1 MLDPTREYIF
11 GQQEEIA
18 VLDPNKEYNFGS
30 DPQELYRE
38 LPATFGESAI
48 SIGLEV
54 IPAILGGI
62 TLGPKG
68 AIGGSAA
75 GNYFSQKYRIARG
88 LQDEIGLGELGA
100 ATALGAVPV
109 GKFANVGTAGKTAIR
124 AGQGAGLATAELTAR
139 TMIDEDRAPTRDEI
153 ATTLLFGGVF
163 GGTLGA
169 AEAKW
174 MSDNIGTEVSEGMT
188 RTDAVKAIGK
198 DIKDANG
205 VDNAKVGS
213 PILEKIDTEGLSNI
227 KDPEEVADKLLLA
240 TEVKLLDEVDT
251 ALGNLANR
259 PPLEEGTKS
268 FTAPTM
274 ERGGLESFS
283 QSSFS
288 TPSGRQG
295 ILGGEPVMED
305 AVSQMANIQKTLDDE
320 IAQQNEIFKPIL
332 LQNEIGAQK
341 QTELGIQRL
350 GDTDEISRIKE
361 RLSIL
366 DHRPGKKKGSKKERA
381 RLNADLKRIYKR
393 NGMNLLDLEDDMRKA
408 QMSPT
413 QPAVGMRDRSMKQAD
428 PMTKYDEMA
437 EAKLGKGYEK
447 YFTGLLTTGTG
458 GAAAISMFTED
469 EENEMKKAGFDPL
482 LIGVLL
488 AAGFGPKAFRKFKK
502 TPTYKKTQAQ
512 VKADPVKTAPDSVKA
527 EKINEGTAD
536 NPFIP
541 PSRAKQAMR
550 YAKEFVSD
558 ALVPLSRKLK
568 NISPQINAIFRQH
581 EGTINKTTR
590 EYLDRT
596 APFITS
602 MTKRLKGNEK
612 KQREFKLHLLNG
624 DMGKIRIMLDD
635 LRVSDQ
641 VGKEFSDMQKAFSD
655 IRNYARQ
662 EGGIDVGYQE
672 GYFPR
677 LIRDYKSFRSAL
689 VGDDS
694 NAVTKALEEYAQKEG
709 LDSVESIPEGVAAE
723 ITSRT
728 LRGFPVQPGSSLPG
742 NLKERK
748 IGLITDE
755 RMIDGYADPADALK
769 NYVERTVQAV
779 ERRKFLYRNPNA
791 KGEETGFEGSRDKQ
805 GADLGMDMEVDES
818 LAGQVAQRL
827 LKDKTDLSAEDVEK
841 LKEIIQARFS
851 GKTVDPFIQGV
862 KNLNYIQVMGN
873 FGSAI
878 TQLGD
883 LAYSIYFNGFD
894 NTFKSLFNRKD
905 NFDFVKYFNLKDHNV
920 DAVTSTGGLSSA
932 LDKVFTITGLKK
944 LDQLAKNTTMNASW
958 KKYRAQAIKN
968 SQSLQDDLTPV
979 FGKEKAG
986 QMVKE
991 LRESNPASGELP
1003 KGVEEL
1009 IWYKFL
1015 DLNPATLG
1023 EMPKYYN
1030 QSGNA
1035 RIMYML
1041 KSFTVKQF
1049 DVFREAA
1056 QKDIDR
1062 ANEFMKQGNTKQA
1075 AKAAAEAISKIM
1087 GLGLVFGAANASTDV
1102 IKDTLYGRPIKRDE
1116 LFEDNLWRLIGINRY
1131 IVNKARREGPAKATL
1146 EMLLPPTAI
1155 FDRGWQDISA
1165 IAGGKEYKGAMLQ
1178 GTPLDMVYW
1187 KYIGGLDK
1195 INNSN

>member
-1 MLDPTREYIF
+1 MAIQTMSLGEALDNGYEIIGPDPIQRE
-11 GQQEEIA
+11 E
-18 VLDPNKEYNFGS
+18 
-30 DPQELYRE
+30 
-38 LPATFGESAI
+38 ATFGETAI

-54 IPAILGGI
+54 IPAILGS
-62 TLGPKG
+62 LGGVKG
-68 AIGGSAA
+68 AIGGSAL
-75 GNYFSQKYRIARG
+75 GNYLSQQYRIGRG
-88 LQDEIGLGELGA
+88 LQEDFGPGEFVA
-100 ATALGAVPV
+100 STALGGVALSAPV
-109 GKFANVGTAGKTAIR
+109 KAGMAGKTAIR

-174 MSDNIGTEVSEGMT
+174 MSNNLGTEVSEGMT
-188 RTDAVKAIGK
+188 RADTVKAIGK
-198 DIKDANG
+198 NIEESGGLA
-205 VDNAKVGS
+205 NAKVGN
-213 PILEKIDTEGLSNI
+213 PILEKMDIEGLKEIDDSREI
-227 KDPEEVADKLLLA
+227 AEKILQA
-240 TEVKLLDEVDT
+240 TENQILKEVDDNI
-251 ALGNLANR
+251 NLLSTQR
-259 PPLEEGTKS
+259 GEEATGVLASLQKQ
-268 FTAPTM
+268 FDDD
-274 ERGGLESFS
+274 L
-283 QSSFS
+283 
-288 TPSGRQG
+288 
-295 ILGGEPVMED
+295 
-305 AVSQMANIQKTLDDE
+305 IQQK
-320 IAQQNEIFKPIL
+320 QIFKP
-332 LQNEIGAQK
+332 LQKEIDIGFQRINDEKDLSFIK
-341 QTELGIQRL
+341 Q
-350 GDTDEISRIKE
+350 EISK
-361 RLSIL
+361 L
-366 DHRPGKKKGSKKERA
+366 DHKLGKGKGAKKQRA
-381 RLNADLKRIYKR
+381 RLNAERTRLLRR
-393 NGMNLLDLEDDMRKA
+393 NGMQGIDSLQDDMRRA

-413 QPAVGMRDRSMKQAD
+413 EPAVGMRDSPMKQAD

-447 YFTGLLTTGTG
+447 YFTGLLTTGAG
-458 GAAAISMFTED
+458 GAAAVSMFTED
-469 EENEMKKAGFDPL
+469 EENEMKKAGFHPL

-488 AAGFGPKAFRKFKK
+488 AAGFGPKSFRKFKK
-502 TPTYKKTQAQ
+502 TATYKKTQAQ
-512 VKADPVKTAPDSVKA
+512 VKADPVKTAPESVKA

-541 PSRAKQAMR
+541 PSRASQAMR

-602 MTKRLKGNEK
+602 MTKRLKGDKE
-612 KQREFKLHLLNG
+612 KQRQFKLHLLNG
-624 DMGKIRIMLDD
+624 DMAKIRIMLDD
-635 LRVSDQ
+635 LNVSEK
-641 VGKEFSDMQKAFSD
+641 VGDEFAEMQKAFKD

-677 LIRDYKSFRSAL
+677 LIKDYKSFRSAL
-689 VGDDS
+689 QGDDS
-694 NAVTKALEEYAQKEG
+694 NAVTKALQEYAQKEG
-709 LDSVESIPEGVAAE
+709 LDSIELIPEGVAAE

-728 LRGFPVQPGSSLPG
+728 LRGVPIQPGASLPG
-742 NLKERK
+742 NLKQRQ
-748 IGLITDE
+748 IGRITDD
-755 RMIDGYADPADALK
+755 RMVDAYSDPADALK

-779 ERRKFLYRNPNA
+779 ERRKFLYRNPNV
-791 KGEETGFEGSRDKQ
+791 KGQEVGFDGSKDRQ
-805 GADLGMDMEVDES
+805 GADLGMDMEVDDT

-827 LKDKTDLSAEDVEK
+827 LKDRNDLGSEDVEK

-851 GKTVDPFIQGV
+851 GKTVDPFVQGV

-894 NTFKSLFNRKD
+894 NTFKSLFNQKE
-905 NFDFVKYFNLKDHNV
+905 NFDFVKYFNLKDHNI
-920 DAVTSTGGLSSA
+920 DAATSAGGLSSA
-932 LDKVFTITGLKK
+932 LDKVFTVTGLKK

-958 KKYRAQAIKN
+958 RKYKAQAMKN
-968 SQSLQDDLTPV
+968 SQALQDDLTPV
-979 FGKEKAG
+979 FGKDRAG
-986 QMVKE
+986 RMVKE
-991 LRESNPASGELP
+991 LRESNPTSGELP
-1003 KGVEEL
+1003 KAVEEL

-1023 EMPKYYN
+1023 EMPKFYN

-1062 ANEFMKQGNTKQA
+1062 ANELMKKGNTRGA
-1075 AKAAAEAISKIM
+1075 AKAAAEAISKII
-1087 GLGLVFGAANASTDV
+1087 GLGLVFGAANASTDM

-1116 LFEDNLWRLIGINRY
+1116 LLEDNLWRLIGINRY

-1165 IAGGKEYKGAMLQ
+1165 IVGDKEYKGAMLQ
-1178 GTPLDMVYW
+1178 GTPLDMIYW
-1187 KYIGGLDK
+1187 KYLGGLDK
-1195 INNSN
+1195 IQNSD

>member
-1 MLDPTREYIF
+1 MSLAEAIENGYEIIGPDPIQRGE
-11 GQQEEIA
+11 
-18 VLDPNKEYNFGS
+18 
-30 DPQELYRE
+30 
-38 LPATFGESAI
+38 ATFGETAI

-54 IPAILGGI
+54 IPAILGSIG
-62 TLGPKG
+62 GVKG
-68 AIGGSAA
+68 AIGGSAL
-75 GNYFSQKYRIARG
+75 GNYLSQQYRIGRG
-88 LQDEIGLGELGA
+88 LQDEVGFGELGA

-109 GKFANVGTAGKTAIR
+109 GKFTGLGTAGNVAVR
-124 AGQGAGLATAELTAR
+124 GAQGAGLATAELTAR

-174 MSDNIGTEVSEGMT
+174 MSDNLGTEVSEGMT

-205 VDNAKVGS
+205 VNNAKVGS

-251 ALGNLANR
+251 ALGNLAKR

-268 FTAPTM
+268 FDTPTM
-274 ERGGLESFS
+274 ERGALESFS
-283 QSSFS
+283 KPSFS

-332 LQNEIGAQK
+332 RQNEIGAQK

-350 GDTDEISRIKE
+350 GDTDEIARIKE

-393 NGMNLLDLEDDMRKA
+393 NGMNLLDLQDDMRRA

-413 QPAVGMRDRSMKQAD
+413 EPAVGMRDRPMKQAD
-428 PMTKYDEMA
+428 PMTKEDRMA
-437 EAKLGKGYEK
+437 EEFLGKGYEK
-447 YFTGLLTTGTG
+447 YFSTAFTAGTG
-458 GAAAISMFTED
+458 AVGVASMFTED
-469 EENEMKKAGFDPL
+469 EENEMKQAGFHPL
-482 LIGVLL
+482 MFAVLA

-541 PSRAKQAMR
+541 PSRASQAMR
-550 YAKEFVSD
+550 YAKQFVSD
-558 ALVPLSRKLK
+558 ALVPLSRELK
-568 NISPQINAIFRQH
+568 KINLAAIFRDH
-581 EGTINKTTR
+581 ERKINITTR
-590 EYLDRT
+590 QYLDRT

-624 DMGKIRIMLDD
+624 DMAKIRIMLDD
-635 LRVSDQ
+635 LKVSDQ
-641 VGKEFSDMQKAFSD
+641 VGKEFTEMQKAFND

-677 LIRDYKSFRSAL
+677 LIKDYKSFRAAL
-689 VGDDS
+689 AGDDS

-709 LDSVESIPEGVAAE
+709 LDSIESIPEGVAAE

-728 LRGFPVQPGSSLPG
+728 LRGFPVQPGASLPG

-748 IGLITDE
+748 IGFIRDE

-791 KGEETGFEGSRDKQ
+791 KGEEVGFEGSKDRQ
-805 GADLGMDMEVDES
+805 GADLGMDMEVDDS

-827 LKDKTDLSAEDVEK
+827 LKDRNDLGPEDVEK

-851 GKTVDPFIQGV
+851 GRTVDPFIQGV

-894 NTFKSLFNRKD
+894 NTFKSLFNQKE
-905 NFDFVKYFNLKDHNV
+905 NFDFVKYFNLKDHNI
-920 DAVTSTGGLSSA
+920 DAATSTGGLSSA
-932 LDKVFTITGLKK
+932 LDWVFTRVGIKK

-958 KKYRAQAIKN
+958 KKYKAQAMKN
-968 SQSLQDDLTPV
+968 SQALQDDLTPV
-979 FGKEKAG
+979 FGKERAG

-1023 EMPKYYN
+1023 EMPKFYN

-1062 ANEFMKQGNTKQA
+1062 ANEFYKKGNKKQA

-1087 GLGLVFGAANASTDV
+1087 GLGLVFGAANASTDM

-1116 LFEDNLWRLIGINRY
+1116 LFEDNLWRLAGINRY

-1165 IAGGKEYKGAMLQ
+1165 IVGDGEYKGAMLQ

-1187 KYIGGLDK
+1187 KYLGGLDK
-1195 INNSN
+1195 IQDSK

>member
-1 MLDPTREYIF
+1 MDEIDLQATEEYLNNSNIIDI
-11 GQQEEIA
+11 QATEE
-18 VLDPNKEYNFGS
+18 Y
-30 DPQELYRE
+30 YRE
-38 LPATFGESAI
+38 PLRFAKDRKPDFVDTGI
-48 SIGLEV
+48 IIGAE
-54 IPAILGGI
+54 ILGPVLGSAF
-62 TLGPKG
+62 GPKG
-68 AIGGSAA
+68 IIIGSAL
-75 GNYFSQKYRIARG
+75 GNYASQKYRIAKG
-88 LQDEIGLGELGA
+88 FQSDIGKGELA
-100 ATALGAVPV
+100 TATALGVVPV
-109 GKFANVGTAGKTAIR
+109 GKFANVGTVGKTAIR

-205 VDNAKVGS
+205 INNAKVGS

-251 ALGNLANR
+251 ALGNLAKR

-268 FTAPTM
+268 FTTPTM
-274 ERGGLESFS
+274 ERGALESFS

-295 ILGGEPVMED
+295 ILGGEPVMGD

-332 LQNEIGAQK
+332 RQNEIGAQK

-350 GDTDEISRIKE
+350 GDTDEIARIKE

-381 RLNADLKRIYKR
+381 RLNADLRRIYKR
-393 NGMNLLDLEDDMRKA
+393 NGMNLLDLQDDMRRA

-413 QPAVGMRDRSMKQAD
+413 EPAVGMRDRPMKQAD
-428 PMTKYDEMA
+428 PMTKEDRMA
-437 EAKLGKGYEK
+437 EGFLGKGYEK
-447 YFTGLLTTGTG
+447 YFSTAFTAGTG
-458 GAAAISMFTED
+458 AVGVASMFTED
-469 EENEMKKAGFDPL
+469 EENEMKQAGFHPL
-482 LIGVLL
+482 MFAVLA

-512 VKADPVKTAPDSVKA
+512 VKADPVKTAPDSVKV
-527 EKINEGTAD
+527 EKINEGTVD

-541 PSRAKQAMR
+541 RNRARRAMEH
-550 YAKEFVSD
+550 AKEFLSD
-558 ALVPLSRKLK
+558 TLVPLSRKLK
-568 NISPQINAIFRQH
+568 NINPILTRVFREHERIINRN
-581 EGTINKTTR
+581 TVK
-590 EYLDRT
+590 YLDRT

-602 MTKRLKGNEK
+602 MTKRLKGNKK

-635 LRVSDQ
+635 LKVSDQ
-641 VGKEFSDMQKAFSD
+641 IGREFTEMQKAFED
-655 IRNYARQ
+655 IRRYARE

-677 LIRDYKSFRSAL
+677 LILDYKSFRSAL
-689 VGDDS
+689 QGDDS
-694 NAVTKALEEYAQKEG
+694 NAVTKALQEYAQKEG
-709 LDSVESIPEGVAAE
+709 LDSIELIPEGVAAE

-728 LRGFPVQPGSSLPG
+728 LRGVPIQPGASLPG
-742 NLKERK
+742 NLKQRQ
-748 IGLITDE
+748 IGRITDD
-755 RMIDGYADPADALK
+755 RMIDAYADPADALK

-791 KGEETGFEGSRDKQ
+791 KGQEVGFDGSKDRQ
-805 GADLGMDMEVDES
+805 GADLGMDMEVDDT

-827 LKDKTDLSAEDVEK
+827 LKDKNDLNPEDVEK

-862 KNLNYIQVMGN
+862 KNLNYMQVMGN

-883 LAYSIYFNGFD
+883 LAYSIHFNGFG
-894 NTFKSLFNRKD
+894 NTFKSLFNQKE
-905 NFDFVKYFNLKDHNV
+905 NFNFVKYFNLKDHHI
-920 DAVTSTGGLSSA
+920 DAATSSDGLSQA

-958 KKYRAQAIKN
+958 RKYKAQAMKN
-968 SQSLQDDLTPV
+968 SQALQDDLTPV
-979 FGKEKAG
+979 FGKERAG
-986 QMVKE
+986 RMVKE
-991 LRESNPASGELP
+991 LRESNPASGNLP
-1003 KGVEEL
+1003 EGVEEL

-1015 DLNPATLG
+1015 DINPATLT
-1023 EMPKYYN
+1023 EMPKFYTE
-1030 QSGNA
+1030 SGNA

-1041 KSFTVKQF
+1041 KTFTIKQF
-1049 DVFREAA
+1049 DIYREAGIE
-1056 QKDIDR
+1056 DI
-1062 ANEFMKQGNTKQA
+1062 MKAKRLHSEGKTKQA
-1075 AKAAAEAISKIM
+1075 AQLASRGMKNLV
-1087 GLGLVFGAANASTDV
+1087 GLGLVFGAANASTDM

-1155 FDRGWQDISA
+1155 IDRGWQDISA
-1165 IAGGKEYKGAMLQ
+1165 IVGDGEYKGAMLQ

-1187 KYIGGLDK
+1187 KYLGGLDK
-1195 INNSN
+1195 IQNSD

>member
-1 MLDPTREYIF
+1 MAIQTMTIGEALDKGYGDFIIGAQQAQRE
-11 GQQEEIA
+11 E
-18 VLDPNKEYNFGS
+18 
-30 DPQELYRE
+30 
-38 LPATFGESAI
+38 ATFGETAI

-54 IPAILGGI
+54 IPAL
-62 TLGPKG
+62 
-68 AIGGSAA
+68 IGGYFGGLPGGAGGA
-75 GNYFSQKYRIARG
+75 GIGNYLSQKYRIARG
-88 LQDEIGLGELGA
+88 LQEEVGLGELGA
-100 ATALGAVPV
+100 STALGSIPV
-109 GKFANVGTAGKTAIR
+109 GKFTNVGMAGKTAIR

-139 TMIDEDRAPTRDEI
+139 TFIDEDRAPTQEEI
-153 ATTLLFGGVF
+153 ASTLLFGGLF

-169 AEAKW
+169 VEAKYLNDTLD
-174 MSDNIGTEVSEGMT
+174 MGVSEGAT
-188 RTDAVKAIGK
+188 R
-198 DIKDANG
+198 
-205 VDNAKVGS
+205 
-213 PILEKIDTEGLSNI
+213 
-227 KDPEEVADKLLLA
+227 PEV
-240 TEVKLLDEVDT
+240 VKLLENKIDDAGGIDNFAVGRPVVT
-251 ALGNLANR
+251 ALGPRRLRVWN
-259 PPLEEGTKS
+259 PK
-268 FTAPTM
+268 
-274 ERGGLESFS
+274 GLEGPEATE
-283 QSSFS
+283 
-288 TPSGRQG
+288 TPGELL
-295 ILGGEPVMED
+295 LGGIENQLLLEAESTVNKAARAKGEE
-305 AVSQMANIQKTLDDE
+305 VTEQMAAIQ
-320 IAQQNEIFKPIL
+320 EIFEGKDLADQRVFRGINKMSDL
-332 LQNEIGAQK
+332 A
-341 QTELGIQRL
+341 IQRL
-350 GDTDEISRIKE
+350 GDTEEINRIKQGI
-361 RLSIL
+361 LAL
-366 DHRPGKKKGSKKERA
+366 DHKLGKGKGAKKQRA
-381 RLNADLKRIYKR
+381 QLNADLRRIYKR
-393 NGMNLLDLEDDMRKA
+393 NGMNLLDLQDDMRRA

-413 QPAVGMRDRSMKQAD
+413 DPAVGMRDRPMKQAD
-428 PMTKYDEMA
+428 PMNKYEEMA
-437 EAKLGKGYEK
+437 EKKLGKGYEK
-447 YFTGLLTTGTG
+447 YFTGLLTTGAG
-458 GAAAISMFTED
+458 GAAAVSMFTED
-469 EENEMKKAGFDPL
+469 EENEMKKAGFSPE
-482 LIGVLL
+482 LIFVLI
-488 AAGFGPKAFRKFKK
+488 AAGLGVKGFRNFKK
-502 TPTYKKTQAQ
+502 TPLYKKTEAQ

-527 EKINEGTAD
+527 QKVNEGTTD

-541 PSRAKQAMR
+541 PSRASQAMR
-550 YAKEFVSD
+550 YAKQFVSD
-558 ALVPLSRKLK
+558 ALVPLSRELK
-568 NISPQINAIFRQH
+568 KINLAAIFRDH
-581 EGTINKTTR
+581 ERKINITTR
-590 EYLDRT
+590 QYLDRT

-612 KQREFKLHLLNG
+612 KQREFKLYLLNG
-624 DMGKIRIMLDD
+624 DMAKIRIMLDD
-635 LRVSDQ
+635 LKVSDQ
-641 VGKEFSDMQKAFSD
+641 VGKEFTEMQKAFND

-677 LIRDYKSFRSAL
+677 LIKDYKSFRSAL
-689 VGDDS
+689 QGDDS

-709 LDSVESIPEGVAAE
+709 LDSIESIPEGVAAE

-728 LRGFPVQPGSSLPG
+728 LRGFPVQPGASLPG
-742 NLKERK
+742 NLKGRK
-748 IGLITDE
+748 IGEIKDE

-791 KGEETGFEGSRDKQ
+791 KGEEVGFDGSKDRQ
-805 GADLGMDMEVDES
+805 GADLGIDMEVDDS

-827 LKDKTDLSAEDVEK
+827 LKDSDNFSNEDIEK

-894 NTFKSLFNRKD
+894 NTFKSLFNQKE
-905 NFDFVKYFNLKDHNV
+905 NFDFVKYFNLKDHHI
-920 DAVTSTGGLSSA
+920 DAATSTGGLSSA
-932 LDKVFTITGLKK
+932 LDKVFTVTGLKK

-958 KKYRAQAIKN
+958 KKYKAQAMKN
-968 SQSLQDDLTPV
+968 SQALQDDLTPV
-979 FGKEKAG
+979 FGKERAG
-986 QMVKE
+986 RMVKE

-1023 EMPKYYN
+1023 EMPKFYN

-1062 ANEFMKQGNTKQA
+1062 ANQFYKEGNKKQA
-1075 AKAAAEAISKIM
+1075 AKAAADAISKIM
-1087 GLGLVFGAANASTDV
+1087 GLGLVFGAANASTDM

-1116 LFEDNLWRLIGINRY
+1116 LFEDNLWRLAGINRY
-1131 IVNKARREGPAKATL
+1131 IINKARREGPAKATL

-1165 IAGGKEYKGAMLQ
+1165 IVGDKEYKGAMLQ

-1187 KYIGGLDK
+1187 KYLGGLDK
-1195 INNSN
+1195 ILNSD

>member
-1 MLDPTREYIF
+1 MDEIDLQATEEYLNNSNIIDI
-11 GQQEEIA
+11 QATEE
-18 VLDPNKEYNFGS
+18 Y
-30 DPQELYRE
+30 YRE
-38 LPATFGESAI
+38 PLRFAKDRQPDFVDTGI
-48 SIGLEV
+48 IIGAE
-54 IPAILGGI
+54 ILGPVLGSAF
-62 TLGPKG
+62 GPKG
-68 AIGGSAA
+68 IIIGSAL
-75 GNYFSQKYRIARG
+75 GNYASQKYRIAKG
-88 LQDEIGLGELGA
+88 FQSDIGKGELA
-100 ATALGAVPV
+100 TATALGVVPV

-139 TMIDEDRAPTRDEI
+139 TMIDEERAPTRDEI

-174 MSDNIGTEVSEGMT
+174 MSNNIGTEVSEGMT

-198 DIKDANG
+198 DIKEANG

-227 KDPEEVADKLLLA
+227 KDPEEVADKLLLT

-251 ALGNLANR
+251 ALGNL
-259 PPLEEGTKS
+259 
-268 FTAPTM
+268 
-274 ERGGLESFS
+274 
-283 QSSFS
+283 
-288 TPSGRQG
+288 
-295 ILGGEPVMED
+295 GGEPVMQD

-332 LQNEIGAQK
+332 RQNEIGAQK

-350 GDTDEISRIKE
+350 GDNEEIARIKE
-361 RLSIL
+361 RIKIL
-366 DHRPGKKKGSKKERA
+366 DHRLGTGKGSKAERA
-381 RLNADLKRIYKR
+381 RLNGDLKRIYKR
-393 NGMNLLDLEDDMRKA
+393 NGMNLLDLQDDMRRA
-408 QMSPT
+408 QMAPT
-413 QPAVGMRDRSMKQAD
+413 DPPVGMRDRPMKQAD
-428 PMTKYDEMA
+428 PMTKEDRMA
-437 EAKLGKGYEK
+437 EGFLGKGYEK
-447 YFTGLLTTGTG
+447 YFSTAFTTGTG
-458 GAAAISMFTED
+458 AVGVASMFTED
-469 EENEMKKAGFDPL
+469 EENEMKQAGFHPL
-482 LIGVLL
+482 MFAILA

-527 EKINEGTAD
+527 EKINEGTTD

-541 PSRAKQAMR
+541 PGRASQAMR

-624 DMGKIRIMLDD
+624 DMAKIRIMLDD
-635 LRVSDQ
+635 LNVSEK
-641 VGKEFSDMQKAFSD
+641 VGDEFAEMQKAFKN

-677 LIRDYKSFRSAL
+677 LIKDYKSFRSAL
-689 VGDDS
+689 QGDDS

-709 LDSVESIPEGVAAE
+709 IDSIESIPEGIAAE

-728 LRGFPVQPGSSLPG
+728 LRGFPVQPGASLPG

-791 KGEETGFEGSRDKQ
+791 RGEEVGFEGSRDRQ
-805 GADLGMDMEVDES
+805 GADLGMDMEVDDS

-827 LKDKTDLSAEDVEK
+827 LKDKNDLSPEDVEK
-841 LKEIIQARFS
+841 LKEIIQSRFS
-851 GKTVDPFIQGV
+851 GRTVDPFIQGV

-894 NTFKSLFNRKD
+894 NTFKSLFNQKE
-905 NFDFVKYFNLKDHNV
+905 NFDFVKYFNLKDHNI
-920 DAVTSTGGLSSA
+920 DAATSTGGLSNA
-932 LDKVFTITGLKK
+932 LDKVFTVTGLKK

-958 KKYRAQAIKN
+958 RKYKAQAMKN
-968 SQSLQDDLTPV
+968 SQALQDDLTPV
-979 FGKEKAG
+979 FGKERAG
-986 QMVKE
+986 RMVKE

-1023 EMPKYYN
+1023 EMPKFYN

-1062 ANEFMKQGNTKQA
+1062 ANELMKEGNIKGA
-1075 AKAAAEAISKIM
+1075 AKAAAEAISKLT
-1087 GLGLVFGAANASTDV
+1087 GLGLVFGAANASTDM

-1116 LFEDNLWRLIGINRY
+1116 LFEDNLWRLAGINRY
-1131 IVNKARREGPAKATL
+1131 IINKARREGPAKATL
-1146 EMLLPPTAI
+1146 EMILPPTAI

-1165 IAGGKEYKGAMLQ
+1165 IVGDGEYKGAMLQ
-1178 GTPLDMVYW
+1178 GTPLDMIYW
-1187 KYIGGLDK
+1187 KYLGGLDK
-1195 INNSN
+1195 IQRDN

>member
-1 MLDPTREYIF
+1 MDEIDLQATEEYLNNSNIIDI
-11 GQQEEIA
+11 QA
-18 VLDPNKEYNFGS
+18 TDEY
-30 DPQELYRE
+30 YRE
-38 LPATFGESAI
+38 PLRFAKDRQPDFVDTGI
-48 SIGLEV
+48 IIGAE
-54 IPAILGGI
+54 ILGPVLGSAF
-62 TLGPKG
+62 GPKG
-68 AIGGSAA
+68 IIIGSAL
-75 GNYFSQKYRIARG
+75 GNYASQKYRIAKG
-88 LQDEIGLGELGA
+88 FQSDIGKGELAA
-100 ATALGAVPV
+100 ATALGIVPV

-188 RTDAVKAIGK
+188 RADAVKAIGK
-198 DIKDANG
+198 DIEQSGG
-205 VDNAKVGS
+205 VSNAKVGN
-213 PILEKIDTEGLSNI
+213 PILEKMDIEGLKEINDSREIAEKILQATENQILKEVDDNI
-227 KDPEEVADKLLLA
+227 NLLA
-240 TEVKLLDEVDT
+240 TQRGEEATGV
-251 ALGNLANR
+251 LAS
-259 PPLEEGTKS
+259 LQKQ
-268 FTAPTM
+268 FDDD
-274 ERGGLESFS
+274 L
-283 QSSFS
+283 
-288 TPSGRQG
+288 
-295 ILGGEPVMED
+295 
-305 AVSQMANIQKTLDDE
+305 IQQE
-320 IAQQNEIFKPIL
+320 QIFKP
-332 LQNEIGAQK
+332 LQKEIDIGFQRINDEKDLSFIK
-341 QTELGIQRL
+341 Q
-350 GDTDEISRIKE
+350 EISK
-361 RLSIL
+361 L
-366 DHRPGKKKGSKKERA
+366 DHKLGKGKGAKKQRA
-381 RLNADLKRIYKR
+381 RLNAERTRLLRR
-393 NGMNLLDLEDDMRKA
+393 NGMQGIDSLQDDMRRA
-408 QMSPT
+408 QMSPNE
-413 QPAVGMRDRSMKQAD
+413 PAVGMRDRPMKQAD
-428 PMTKYDEMA
+428 PMNKYEEMA
-437 EAKLGKGYEK
+437 EKKLGKGYEK
-447 YFTGLLTTGTG
+447 YFSGLLTTGA
-458 GAAAISMFTED
+458 GASAAVSMFTED

-527 EKINEGTAD
+527 EKINEGTTD

-541 PSRAKQAMR
+541 PGRASQAMR

-612 KQREFKLHLLNG
+612 KQREFKLNLLNG
-624 DMGKIRIMLDD
+624 DMAKIRIMLDD
-635 LRVSDQ
+635 LNVSEK
-641 VGKEFSDMQKAFSD
+641 VGDEFAEMQKAFKD

-677 LIRDYKSFRSAL
+677 LIKDYKSFRSAL
-689 VGDDS
+689 QGDDS
-694 NAVTKALEEYAQKEG
+694 NEVTKALEEYAQKEG
-709 LDSVESIPEGVAAE
+709 IDSIESIPEGIAAE

-728 LRGFPVQPGSSLPG
+728 LRGFPVQPGASLPG

-791 KGEETGFEGSRDKQ
+791 RGEEVGFEGSRDRQ
-805 GADLGMDMEVDES
+805 GADLGMDMEVDDS

-827 LKDKTDLSAEDVEK
+827 LKDKNDLSPEDVEK
-841 LKEIIQARFS
+841 LKEIIQSRFS
-851 GKTVDPFIQGV
+851 GRTVDPFIQGV

-894 NTFKSLFNRKD
+894 NTFKSLFNQKE
-905 NFDFVKYFNLKDHNV
+905 NFDFVKYFNLKDHNI
-920 DAVTSTGGLSSA
+920 DAATSTGGLSNA
-932 LDKVFTITGLKK
+932 LDKVFTVTGLKK

-958 KKYRAQAIKN
+958 RKYKAQAMKN
-968 SQSLQDDLTPV
+968 SQALQDDLTPV
-979 FGKEKAG
+979 FGKDRAG
-986 QMVKE
+986 RMVKE
-991 LRESNPASGELP
+991 LRESNPTSGELP

-1023 EMPKYYN
+1023 EMPKFYN

-1062 ANEFMKQGNTKQA
+1062 ANELMKEGNTKGA
-1075 AKAAAEAISKIM
+1075 AKAAAEAISKIT
-1087 GLGLVFGAANASTDV
+1087 GLGLVFGAANASTDM

-1116 LFEDNLWRLIGINRY
+1116 LFEDNLWRLAGINRY
-1131 IVNKARREGPAKATL
+1131 IINKARREGPAKATL
-1146 EMLLPPTAI
+1146 EMILPPTAI

-1165 IAGGKEYKGAMLQ
+1165 IVGDGEYKGAMLQ
-1178 GTPLDMVYW
+1178 GTPLDMIYW
-1187 KYIGGLDK
+1187 KYLGGLDK
-1195 INNSN
+1195 IQRDN

>member
-1 MLDPTREYIF
+1 MDEIDLQATEEYLNNSNIIDI
-11 GQQEEIA
+11 QATEE
-18 VLDPNKEYNFGS
+18 Y
-30 DPQELYRE
+30 YRE
-38 LPATFGESAI
+38 PLRFAEDRKPDFVDTGI
-48 SIGLEV
+48 IIGTE
-54 IPAILGGI
+54 ILGPVLGSAF
-62 TLGPKG
+62 GPKG
-68 AIGGSAA
+68 IIIGSAL
-75 GNYFSQKYRIARG
+75 GNYASQKYRIAKG
-88 LQDEIGLGELGA
+88 FQSDLGKGELA
-100 ATALGAVPV
+100 TATALGAVPV

-205 VDNAKVGS
+205 VNNAKVGS

-227 KDPEEVADKLLLA
+227 KDTEEVADKLLLA

-268 FTAPTM
+268 FDTPTM

-332 LQNEIGAQK
+332 RQNEIGAQK

-350 GDTDEISRIKE
+350 GDTDEIARIKE
-361 RLSIL
+361 RLSII

-393 NGMNLLDLEDDMRKA
+393 NGMNLLDLQDDMRRA

-413 QPAVGMRDRSMKQAD
+413 EPSVGMRDRPMKQAD
-428 PMTKYDEMA
+428 PMTKEDRMA
-437 EAKLGKGYEK
+437 EGFLGKGYEK
-447 YFTGLLTTGTG
+447 YFSTAFTAGTG
-458 GAAAISMFTED
+458 AVGVASMFTED
-469 EENEMKKAGFDPL
+469 EENEMKQAGFHPL
-482 LIGVLL
+482 MFAVLA

-512 VKADPVKTAPDSVKA
+512 VKADPVKTAPDSIKA

-541 PSRAKQAMR
+541 PSRASQAMR

-624 DMGKIRIMLDD
+624 DMAKIRVMLDD
-635 LRVSDQ
+635 LKVSDQ
-641 VGKEFSDMQKAFSD
+641 VGKEFTEMQKAFND

-677 LIRDYKSFRSAL
+677 LIKDYKSFRSAL
-689 VGDDS
+689 AGDDS

-728 LRGFPVQPGSSLPG
+728 LRGFPVQPGASLPG

-748 IGLITDE
+748 IGFIRDE

-791 KGEETGFEGSRDKQ
+791 KGEEVGFEGSKDRQ
-805 GADLGMDMEVDES
+805 GADLGMDMEVDDT

-827 LKDKTDLSAEDVEK
+827 LKDRNDLSPEDVEK
-841 LKEIIQARFS
+841 LKDIIQARFS

-894 NTFKSLFNRKD
+894 NTFKSLFNQKE
-905 NFDFVKYFNLKDHNV
+905 NFDFVKYFNLKDHNI
-920 DAVTSTGGLSSA
+920 DAATSTGGLSNA
-932 LDKVFTITGLKK
+932 LDKVFTVTGLKK

-958 KKYRAQAIKN
+958 KKYKAQAMKN
-968 SQSLQDDLTPV
+968 SQALQDDLTPV
-979 FGKEKAG
+979 FGKDRAG
-986 QMVKE
+986 RMVKE

-1015 DLNPATLG
+1015 DVNPATLG
-1023 EMPKYYN
+1023 EMPKFYN

-1062 ANEFMKQGNTKQA
+1062 ANEFYKQGNKKQA
-1075 AKAAAEAISKIM
+1075 AKAAAEAISKIT
-1087 GLGLVFGAANASTDV
+1087 GLGLVFGAANASTDM

-1116 LFEDNLWRLIGINRY
+1116 LFEDNLWRLAGINRY

-1165 IAGGKEYKGAMLQ
+1165 IVGDGEYKGAMLQ

-1187 KYIGGLDK
+1187 KYLGGLDK
-1195 INNSN
+1195 IQDSK

>member
-1 MLDPTREYIF
+1 MAIQTMTIGEALDKGYGDFIIGAQQAQRE
-11 GQQEEIA
+11 E
-18 VLDPNKEYNFGS
+18 
-30 DPQELYRE
+30 
-38 LPATFGESAI
+38 ATFGETAI

-54 IPAILGGI
+54 IPAL
-62 TLGPKG
+62 
-68 AIGGSAA
+68 IGGYFGGLPGGAGGA
-75 GNYFSQKYRIARG
+75 GIGNYLSQKYRIARG
-88 LQDEIGLGELGA
+88 LQEEVGLGELGA
-100 ATALGAVPV
+100 STALGSIPV
-109 GKFANVGTAGKTAIR
+109 GKFTNVGMAGKTAIR

-139 TMIDEDRAPTRDEI
+139 TFIDEDRAPTQEEI
-153 ATTLLFGGVF
+153 ASTLLFGGLF

-169 AEAKW
+169 VEAKYLNDTLD
-174 MSDNIGTEVSEGMT
+174 MGVSEGAT
-188 RTDAVKAIGK
+188 R
-198 DIKDANG
+198 
-205 VDNAKVGS
+205 
-213 PILEKIDTEGLSNI
+213 
-227 KDPEEVADKLLLA
+227 PEV
-240 TEVKLLDEVDT
+240 VKLLENKIDDAGGIDNFAVGRPVVT
-251 ALGNLANR
+251 ALGPRRLRVWN
-259 PPLEEGTKS
+259 PK
-268 FTAPTM
+268 
-274 ERGGLESFS
+274 GLEGPEATE
-283 QSSFS
+283 
-288 TPSGRQG
+288 TPGELL
-295 ILGGEPVMED
+295 LGGIENQLLLEAESTVNKAARAKGEE
-305 AVSQMANIQKTLDDE
+305 VTEQMAAIQ
-320 IAQQNEIFKPIL
+320 EIFEGKDLADQRVFRGINKMSDL
-332 LQNEIGAQK
+332 A
-341 QTELGIQRL
+341 IQRL
-350 GDTDEISRIKE
+350 GDTEEINRIKQGI
-361 RLSIL
+361 LAL
-366 DHRPGKKKGSKKERA
+366 DHKLGKGKGAKKQRA
-381 RLNADLKRIYKR
+381 QLNADLRRIYKR
-393 NGMNLLDLEDDMRKA
+393 NGMNLLDLQDDMRRA

-413 QPAVGMRDRSMKQAD
+413 DPAVGMRDRPMKQAD
-428 PMTKYDEMA
+428 PMNKYEEMA
-437 EAKLGKGYEK
+437 EKKLGKGYEK
-447 YFTGLLTTGTG
+447 YFTGLLTTGAG
-458 GAAAISMFTED
+458 GAAAVSMFTED
-469 EENEMKKAGFDPL
+469 EENEMKKAGFSPE
-482 LIGVLL
+482 LIFVLI
-488 AAGFGPKAFRKFKK
+488 AAGLGVKGFRNFKK
-502 TPTYKKTQAQ
+502 TPLYKKTEAQ

-527 EKINEGTAD
+527 QKVNEGTTD

-541 PSRAKQAMR
+541 PSRASQAMR
-550 YAKEFVSD
+550 YAKQFVSD

-612 KQREFKLHLLNG
+612 KQREFKLYLLNG
-624 DMGKIRIMLDD
+624 DMAKIRIMLDD
-635 LRVSDQ
+635 LKVSDQ
-641 VGKEFSDMQKAFSD
+641 VGKEFTEMQKAFND

-677 LIRDYKSFRSAL
+677 LIKDYKSFRSAL
-689 VGDDS
+689 QGDDS

-709 LDSVESIPEGVAAE
+709 LDSIESIPEGVAAE

-728 LRGFPVQPGSSLPG
+728 LRGFPVQPGASLPG
-742 NLKERK
+742 NLKGRK
-748 IGLITDE
+748 IVEIKDE

-791 KGEETGFEGSRDKQ
+791 KGEEVGFDGSKDRQ
-805 GADLGMDMEVDES
+805 GADLGIDMEVDDS

-827 LKDKTDLSAEDVEK
+827 LKDSDNFSNEDIEK

-894 NTFKSLFNRKD
+894 NTFKSLFNQKE
-905 NFDFVKYFNLKDHNV
+905 NFDFVKYFNLKDHHI
-920 DAVTSTGGLSSA
+920 DAATSTGGLSSA
-932 LDKVFTITGLKK
+932 LDKVFTVTGLKK

-958 KKYRAQAIKN
+958 KKYKAQAMKN
-968 SQSLQDDLTPV
+968 SQALQDDLTPV
-979 FGKEKAG
+979 FGKERAG
-986 QMVKE
+986 RMVKE

-1023 EMPKYYN
+1023 EMPKFYN

-1062 ANEFMKQGNTKQA
+1062 ANQFYKEGNKKQA
-1075 AKAAAEAISKIM
+1075 AKAAADAISKIM
-1087 GLGLVFGAANASTDV
+1087 GLGLVFGAANASTDM

-1116 LFEDNLWRLIGINRY
+1116 LFEDNLWRLAGINRY
-1131 IVNKARREGPAKATL
+1131 IINKARREGPAKATL

-1165 IAGGKEYKGAMLQ
+1165 IVGDKEYKGAMLQ

-1187 KYIGGLDK
+1187 KYLGGLDK
-1195 INNSN
+1195 ILNSD

>member
-1 MLDPTREYIF
+1 MAIQTMSLAEAIENGYEIIGPDPIQRGE
-11 GQQEEIA
+11 
-18 VLDPNKEYNFGS
+18 
-30 DPQELYRE
+30 
-38 LPATFGESAI
+38 ATFGESAI

-54 IPAILGGI
+54 IPAILGSIG
-62 TLGPKG
+62 GPKG
-68 AIGGSAA
+68 AIGGSAL
-75 GNYFSQKYRIARG
+75 GNYLSQQYRIGRG
-88 LQDEIGLGELGA
+88 LQDEVSFGELGA

-109 GKFANVGTAGKTAIR
+109 GKFTGLGTAGNVAVR
-124 AGQGAGLATAELTAR
+124 GAQGAGLATAELTAR
-139 TMIDEDRAPTRDEI
+139 TMIDEQRAPTRDEI

-174 MSDNIGTEVSEGMT
+174 MSDNIGTEVSKGMT
-188 RTDAVKAIGK
+188 RADAVKAIGK

-205 VDNAKVGS
+205 VNNAKVGS

-251 ALGNLANR
+251 ALGNLAKR
-259 PPLEEGTKS
+259 PLLKEGTKS
-268 FTAPTM
+268 FDTPTM
-274 ERGGLESFS
+274 ERGALESFS
-283 QSSFS
+283 QPSFS
-288 TPSGRQG
+288 TPIGRQG

-332 LQNEIGAQK
+332 RQNEIGTQK

-350 GDTDEISRIKE
+350 GDTDEIARIKE
-361 RLSIL
+361 RLSII
-366 DHRPGKKKGSKKERA
+366 DHRSGKGKGSKKERA

-393 NGMNLLDLEDDMRKA
+393 NGMNLLDLQDDMRRA
-408 QMSPT
+408 QMGPT
-413 QPAVGMRDRSMKQAD
+413 DPAVGMRDRPMKQAD
-428 PMTKYDEMA
+428 PMNKYEEMA
-437 EAKLGKGYEK
+437 EKKLGKGYEK
-447 YFTGLLTTGTG
+447 YFTGLLTTGAG
-458 GAAAISMFTED
+458 GAAAVSMFTED

-488 AAGFGPKAFRKFKK
+488 AAGMGPKAFRKFKK

-527 EKINEGTAD
+527 HKINEGTAD

-541 PSRAKQAMR
+541 PSRASQAMR

-558 ALVPLSRKLK
+558 AVVPLSRKLK

-624 DMGKIRIMLDD
+624 EMAKIRVMLDD
-635 LRVSDQ
+635 LKVSNQ
-641 VGKEFSDMQKAFSD
+641 VGEEFTEMQKAFND

-677 LIRDYKSFRSAL
+677 LIKNYKSFRSAL
-689 VGDDS
+689 AGDDS

-723 ITSRT
+723 LTSRT
-728 LRGFPVQPGSSLPG
+728 LRGFPVQPGASLPG

-791 KGEETGFEGSRDKQ
+791 KGEEVGFEGSRDRQ
-805 GADLGMDMEVDES
+805 GADLGMDMKVDES

-827 LKDKTDLSAEDVEK
+827 LKDRNDLSSEDVEK
-841 LKEIIQARFS
+841 LKDIIQARFS
-851 GKTVDPFIQGV
+851 GRTVDPFIQGV

-894 NTFKSLFNRKD
+894 NTFKSLFNQKE
-905 NFDFVKYFNLKDHNV
+905 NFDFVKYFNLKDHNI
-920 DAVTSTGGLSSA
+920 DAATSTGGLSSA

-958 KKYRAQAIKN
+958 KKYKAQAMKN
-968 SQSLQDDLTPV
+968 SQALQDDLTPV
-979 FGKEKAG
+979 FGKERAG
-986 QMVKE
+986 RMVKE
-991 LRESNPASGELP
+991 LRESNPASSELP

-1015 DLNPATLG
+1015 DINPATLG
-1023 EMPKYYN
+1023 EMPKFYN

-1062 ANEFMKQGNTKQA
+1062 ANEFYKQGNKKQA
-1075 AKAAAEAISKIM
+1075 AKAAAEAISKIA
-1087 GLGLVFGAANASTDV
+1087 GLGLVFGAANASTDM
-1102 IKDTLYGRPIKRDE
+1102 IKDTLYGRPVKRDE

-1165 IAGGKEYKGAMLQ
+1165 IVGDGEYKGAMLQ

-1187 KYIGGLDK
+1187 KYLGGLDK
-1195 INNSN
+1195 IQSDK

>member
-1 MLDPTREYIF
+1 MAVRTMSLAEAIENGYEIIGPDPIQRGE
-11 GQQEEIA
+11 
-18 VLDPNKEYNFGS
+18 
-30 DPQELYRE
+30 
-38 LPATFGESAI
+38 ATFGETAI

-54 IPAILGGI
+54 IPAILGSIG
-62 TLGPKG
+62 GVKG
-68 AIGGSAA
+68 AIGGSAL
-75 GNYFSQKYRIARG
+75 GNYLSQQYRIGRG
-88 LQDEIGLGELGA
+88 LQDEVGFGELGA

-109 GKFANVGTAGKTAIR
+109 GKFTGLGTAGNVAVR
-124 AGQGAGLATAELTAR
+124 GAQGAGLATAELTAR

-174 MSDNIGTEVSEGMT
+174 MSDNLGTEVSEGMT

-205 VDNAKVGS
+205 VNNAKVGS

-251 ALGNLANR
+251 ALGNLAKR

-268 FTAPTM
+268 FDTPTM
-274 ERGGLESFS
+274 ERGALESFS
-283 QSSFS
+283 KPSFS

-332 LQNEIGAQK
+332 RQNEIGAQK

-350 GDTDEISRIKE
+350 GDTDEIARIKE

-393 NGMNLLDLEDDMRKA
+393 NGMNLLDLQDDMRRA

-413 QPAVGMRDRSMKQAD
+413 EPAVGMRDRPMKQAD
-428 PMTKYDEMA
+428 PMTKEDRMA
-437 EAKLGKGYEK
+437 EEFLGKGYEK
-447 YFTGLLTTGTG
+447 YFSTAFTAGTG
-458 GAAAISMFTED
+458 AVGVASMFTED
-469 EENEMKKAGFDPL
+469 EENEMKQAGFHPL
-482 LIGVLL
+482 MFAVLA

-541 PSRAKQAMR
+541 PSRASQAMR
-550 YAKEFVSD
+550 YAKQFVSD
-558 ALVPLSRKLK
+558 ALVPLSRELK
-568 NISPQINAIFRQH
+568 KINLAAIFRDH
-581 EGTINKTTR
+581 ERKINITTR
-590 EYLDRT
+590 QYLDRT

-624 DMGKIRIMLDD
+624 DMAKIRIMLDD
-635 LRVSDQ
+635 LKVSDQ
-641 VGKEFSDMQKAFSD
+641 VGKEFTEMQKAFND

-677 LIRDYKSFRSAL
+677 LIKDYKSFRAAL
-689 VGDDS
+689 AGDDS

-709 LDSVESIPEGVAAE
+709 LDSIESIPEGVAAE

-728 LRGFPVQPGSSLPG
+728 LRGFPVQPGASLPG

-748 IGLITDE
+748 IGFIRDE

-791 KGEETGFEGSRDKQ
+791 KGEEVGFEGSKDRQ
-805 GADLGMDMEVDES
+805 GADLGMDMEVDDS

-827 LKDKTDLSAEDVEK
+827 LKDRNDLGPEDVEK

-851 GKTVDPFIQGV
+851 GRTVDPFIQGV

-894 NTFKSLFNRKD
+894 NTFKSLFNQKE
-905 NFDFVKYFNLKDHNV
+905 NFDFVKYFNLKDHNI
-920 DAVTSTGGLSSA
+920 DAATSTGGLSSA
-932 LDKVFTITGLKK
+932 LDWVFTRVGIKK

-958 KKYRAQAIKN
+958 KKYKAQAMKN
-968 SQSLQDDLTPV
+968 SQALQDDLTPV
-979 FGKEKAG
+979 FGKERAG

-1023 EMPKYYN
+1023 EMPKFYN

-1062 ANEFMKQGNTKQA
+1062 ANEFYKKGNKKQA

-1087 GLGLVFGAANASTDV
+1087 GLGLVFGAANASTDM

-1116 LFEDNLWRLIGINRY
+1116 LFEDNLWRLAGINRY

-1165 IAGGKEYKGAMLQ
+1165 IVGDGEYKGAMLQ

-1187 KYIGGLDK
+1187 KYLGGLDK
-1195 INNSN
+1195 IQDSK

>member
-1 MLDPTREYIF
+1 MDEIDLQATEEYLNNSNIIDI
-11 GQQEEIA
+11 QATEE
-18 VLDPNKEYNFGS
+18 Y
-30 DPQELYRE
+30 YRE
-38 LPATFGESAI
+38 PLRFAEDRKPDFVDTGI
-48 SIGLEV
+48 IIGAE
-54 IPAILGGI
+54 ILGPVLGSAF
-62 TLGPKG
+62 GPKG
-68 AIGGSAA
+68 IIIGSAL
-75 GNYFSQKYRIARG
+75 GNYASQKYRIAKG
-88 LQDEIGLGELGA
+88 FQSDIGKGELA
-100 ATALGAVPV
+100 TATALGAVPV
-109 GKFANVGTAGKTAIR
+109 GRLANVGMAGKTAIR
-124 AGQGAGLATAELTAR
+124 AGQGAGLATAELGAR
-139 TMIDEDRAPTRDEI
+139 TMIDEGRAPTQEEI
-153 ATTLLFGGVF
+153 ASTILFGGLF

-169 AEAKW
+169 VEAKYLNDTLD
-174 MSDNIGTEVSEGMT
+174 MGASEGAT
-188 RTDAVKAIGK
+188 R
-198 DIKDANG
+198 
-205 VDNAKVGS
+205 
-213 PILEKIDTEGLSNI
+213 
-227 KDPEEVADKLLLA
+227 PEV
-240 TEVKLLDEVDT
+240 VKLLENKIDDAGGIDNFAVGRPVVT
-251 ALGNLANR
+251 ALGPRRLRVWN
-259 PPLEEGTKS
+259 PK
-268 FTAPTM
+268 
-274 ERGGLESFS
+274 GLEGPEAAETPGELLLGGIEN
-283 QSSFS
+283 QLLLEAES
-288 TPSGRQG
+288 TVSKAARAKGEEVTGQMAAIQEIFEGKDLADQAIFKGINKTSDLAIQRVGDAEEINKIKQG
-295 ILGGEPVMED
+295 IL
-305 AVSQMANIQKTLDDE
+305 A
-320 IAQQNEIFKPIL
+320 
-332 LQNEIGAQK
+332 
-341 QTELGIQRL
+341 
-350 GDTDEISRIKE
+350 
-361 RLSIL
+361 L
-366 DHRPGKKKGSKKERA
+366 DHKLGKGKGAKKQRA
-381 RLNADLKRIYKR
+381 EFNADLRRIYKR
-393 NGMNLLDLEDDMRKA
+393 NGMNLLDLQDDMRRA
-408 QMSPT
+408 QMGANLP
-413 QPAVGMRDRSMKQAD
+413 QAGMKDRPMKQAD
-428 PMTKYDEMA
+428 PMDKYEEMA
-437 EAKLGKGYEK
+437 EKKLGKNYEK
-447 YFTGLLTTGTG
+447 YFTGLLTTGAG
-458 GAAAISMFTED
+458 GAAAVSMFTED

-541 PSRAKQAMR
+541 PSRASQAMR

-624 DMGKIRIMLDD
+624 DMAKIRIMLDD
-635 LRVSDQ
+635 LKVSDQ
-641 VGKEFSDMQKAFSD
+641 VGKEFTEMQKAFND

-677 LIRDYKSFRSAL
+677 LIKDYKSFRAAL
-689 VGDDS
+689 AGDDS

-709 LDSVESIPEGVAAE
+709 LDSIESIPEGVAAE

-728 LRGFPVQPGSSLPG
+728 LRGFPVQPGASLPG

-748 IGLITDE
+748 IGFIRDE

-791 KGEETGFEGSRDKQ
+791 KGEEVGFEGSKDRQ
-805 GADLGMDMEVDES
+805 GADLGMDMEVDDS

-827 LKDKTDLSAEDVEK
+827 LKDRNDLGPEDVEK

-851 GKTVDPFIQGV
+851 GRTVDPFIQGV

-894 NTFKSLFNRKD
+894 NTFKSLFNQKE
-905 NFDFVKYFNLKDHNV
+905 NFDFVKYFNLKDHNI
-920 DAVTSTGGLSSA
+920 DAATSTGGLSSA
-932 LDKVFTITGLKK
+932 LDWVFTRVGIKK

-958 KKYRAQAIKN
+958 KKYKAQAMKN
-968 SQSLQDDLTPV
+968 SQALQDDLSPV
-979 FGKEKAG
+979 FGKERAG

-1023 EMPKYYN
+1023 EMPKFYN

-1062 ANEFMKQGNTKQA
+1062 ANEFYKKGNKKQA
-1075 AKAAAEAISKIM
+1075 AKAAAEAISKIT
-1087 GLGLVFGAANASTDV
+1087 GLGLVFGAANASTDM

-1116 LFEDNLWRLIGINRY
+1116 LFEDNLWRLAGINRY

-1155 FDRGWQDISA
+1155 FDRGWQDISS
-1165 IAGGKEYKGAMLQ
+1165 IVGDGEYKGAMLQ

-1187 KYIGGLDK
+1187 KYLGGLDK
-1195 INNSN
+1195 IQDSK

>member
-11 GQQEEIA
+11 GQQEEVA
-18 VLDPNKEYNFGS
+18 VLDPNKEYSFGS

-38 LPATFGESAI
+38 TPATFGESAI

-68 AIGGSAA
+68 AIGGSAT

-88 LQDEIGLGELGA
+88 LQDEVGLGELGA

-109 GKFANVGTAGKTAIR
+109 GKFGNVGTAGKTAIR

-139 TMIDEDRAPTRDEI
+139 TMIDEDRVPTRDEI

-174 MSDNIGTEVSEGMT
+174 MSNNLGTEVSEGMT
-188 RTDAVKAIGK
+188 RADAVKAIGK
-198 DIKDANG
+198 DIKQANG

-251 ALGNLANR
+251 ALDNLAKR
-259 PPLEEGTKS
+259 PPLAEGTKS
-268 FTAPTM
+268 FDTPTM
-274 ERGGLESFS
+274 ERGALESFS
-283 QSSFS
+283 KPSFS
-288 TPSGRQG
+288 TPSSRQG
-295 ILGGEPVMED
+295 ILGGEPVMQD

-332 LQNEIGAQK
+332 RQNEIGAQK

-350 GDTDEISRIKE
+350 GDTEEIARIKE
-361 RLSIL
+361 RIKIL
-366 DHRPGKKKGSKKERA
+366 DHRLGTGKGAKAERA
-381 RLNADLKRIYKR
+381 RLNGDLNRIYKR
-393 NGMNLLDLEDDMRKA
+393 NGMNLLDLQDDMRRA

-413 QPAVGMRDRSMKQAD
+413 DPPRGLRDRPMKQAD
-428 PMTKYDEMA
+428 PMNKYEEMA
-437 EAKLGKGYEK
+437 EKKLGRGYEK
-447 YFTGLLTTGTG
+447 YFSGLLTTGA
-458 GAAAISMFTED
+458 GASAAVSMFNED

-527 EKINEGTAD
+527 EKINKGTTD

-541 PSRAKQAMR
+541 PSRAGQAMR
-550 YAKEFVSD
+550 HAKEFVSD

-602 MTKRLKGNEK
+602 MTKRLKGNKE

-624 DMGKIRIMLDD
+624 DMAKIRIMLDD
-635 LRVSDQ
+635 LKVSDQ
-641 VGKEFSDMQKAFSD
+641 IGREFTEMQKAFED
-655 IRNYARQ
+655 IRRYARE

-677 LIRDYKSFRSAL
+677 LILDYKSFRKAL
-689 VGDDS
+689 QGDDS
-694 NAVTKALEEYAQKEG
+694 NAVTKALQEYAQKEG
-709 LDSVESIPEGVAAE
+709 LDSIELIPEGVAAE

-728 LRGFPVQPGSSLPG
+728 LRGVPIQPGASLPG
-742 NLKERK
+742 NLKQRQ
-748 IGLITDE
+748 IGRITDD
-755 RMIDGYADPADALK
+755 RMIDAYSDPADALK

-791 KGEETGFEGSRDKQ
+791 KGEEVGFQGSRDRQ
-805 GADLGMDMEVDES
+805 GADLGMDMEVDDS

-827 LKDKTDLSAEDVEK
+827 LKDKKDLSPEDVEK
-841 LKEIIQARFS
+841 LKEIIQSRFS
-851 GKTVDPFIQGV
+851 GRTVDPFIQGV

-894 NTFKSLFNRKD
+894 NTFKSLFNQKE
-905 NFDFVKYFNLKDHNV
+905 NFDFVKYFNLKDHNI
-920 DAVTSTGGLSSA
+920 DAATSTGGLSNA
-932 LDKVFTITGLKK
+932 LDKVFTVTGLKQ

-958 KKYRAQAIKN
+958 RKYKAQAMKN
-968 SQSLQDDLTPV
+968 SQGLQDDLTAV
-979 FGKEKAG
+979 FGKDRAG
-986 QMVKE
+986 RMVKE
-991 LRESNPASGELP
+991 LRESNPTSGELP
-1003 KGVEEL
+1003 KAVEEL

-1023 EMPKYYN
+1023 EMPKFYN

-1062 ANEFMKQGNTKQA
+1062 ANEFYKKGNKKQA
-1075 AKAAAEAISKIM
+1075 AKAAAEAISKIT
-1087 GLGLVFGAANASTDV
+1087 GLGLVFGAANASTDM
-1102 IKDTLYGRPIKRDE
+1102 IKDTLYGRPVKRDE

-1165 IAGGKEYKGAMLQ
+1165 LFGDKEYKGAMLQ

-1187 KYIGGLDK
+1187 KYLGGLDK
-1195 INNSN
+1195 IQDSD

>member
-1 MLDPTREYIF
+1 MDEIDLQATEEYLNNSNIINIEAT
-11 GQQEEIA
+11 EE
-18 VLDPNKEYNFGS
+18 Y
-30 DPQELYRE
+30 YRE
-38 LPATFGESAI
+38 PLRFAEDRKPDFVDTGI
-48 SIGLEV
+48 IIGAE
-54 IPAILGGI
+54 ILGPVLGSAF
-62 TLGPKG
+62 GPKG
-68 AIGGSAA
+68 IIIGSAL
-75 GNYFSQKYRIARG
+75 GNYASQKYRIAKG
-88 LQDEIGLGELGA
+88 FQSDIGKGELA
-100 ATALGAVPV
+100 TATALGAVPV
-109 GKFANVGTAGKTAIR
+109 GRLANVGTAGKTAIR

-188 RTDAVKAIGK
+188 RADAVKAIGK

-205 VDNAKVGS
+205 VNNAKVGS

-251 ALGNLANR
+251 ALGNLAKR

-268 FTAPTM
+268 FDTPTM
-274 ERGGLESFS
+274 ERGALDSFS
-283 QSSFS
+283 QPSFS
-288 TPSGRQG
+288 NPSGRQG

-332 LQNEIGAQK
+332 RQNEIGAQK

-350 GDTDEISRIKE
+350 GDTDEIARIRE

-366 DHRPGKKKGSKKERA
+366 DHRLGKGKGARQERA

-393 NGMNLLDLEDDMRKA
+393 NGMNLLDLQDDMRRA
-408 QMSPT
+408 QMSPNE
-413 QPAVGMRDRSMKQAD
+413 PAAGMRDRPMKQAD
-428 PMTKYDEMA
+428 PMTKEDRMA
-437 EAKLGKGYEK
+437 EGFLGKGYEK
-447 YFTGLLTTGTG
+447 YFSTAFTAGTG
-458 GAAAISMFTED
+458 AVGVASMFTED
-469 EENEMKKAGFDPL
+469 EENEMKQAGFHPL
-482 LIGVLL
+482 MFAVLA

-541 PSRAKQAMR
+541 PSRASQAMR

-568 NISPQINAIFRQH
+568 NIDPTLTRIFREH
-581 EGTINKTTR
+581 ERKINKNTVK
-590 EYLDRT
+590 YLDRT

-624 DMGKIRIMLDD
+624 DMAKIRIMLDD
-635 LRVSDQ
+635 LKVSDQ
-641 VGKEFSDMQKAFSD
+641 VGREFTEMQKAFND

-677 LIRDYKSFRSAL
+677 LIKDYKSFRSAL
-689 VGDDS
+689 QGDDS

-723 ITSRT
+723 ITSRA
-728 LRGFPVQPGSSLPG
+728 LRGFPVQPGASLPG
-742 NLKERK
+742 NLKGRK
-748 IGLITDE
+748 IGQIKDE

-791 KGEETGFEGSRDKQ
+791 KGEEVGFDGSKDRQ
-805 GADLGMDMEVDES
+805 GADLGMDMEVDDT

-827 LKDKTDLSAEDVEK
+827 LKDRNDLSPEDVEK

-894 NTFKSLFNRKD
+894 NTFKSLFNQKE
-905 NFDFVKYFNLKDHNV
+905 NFDFVKYFNLKDHNI
-920 DAVTSTGGLSSA
+920 DAATSTGGLSSA
-932 LDKVFTITGLKK
+932 LDKVFTVTGLKK

-958 KKYRAQAIKN
+958 KKYKAQAMKN
-968 SQSLQDDLTPV
+968 SQALQDDLTPV
-979 FGKEKAG
+979 FGKERAG

-991 LRESNPASGELP
+991 LRESNPASGDLP

-1015 DLNPATLG
+1015 DVNPATLG
-1023 EMPKYYN
+1023 EMPKLYN

-1062 ANEFMKQGNTKQA
+1062 ANEFYKKGNKKQA
-1075 AKAAAEAISKIM
+1075 AKAAAEAVSKIA
-1087 GLGLVFGAANASTDV
+1087 GLGLVFGAANASTDM

-1165 IAGGKEYKGAMLQ
+1165 IVGDGEYKGAMLQ

-1187 KYIGGLDK
+1187 KYLGGLDK
-1195 INNSN
+1195 IQNSD

>member
-1 MLDPTREYIF
+1 MAIQTMTIGEALDKGYGDFIIGAQQAQRE
-11 GQQEEIA
+11 E
-18 VLDPNKEYNFGS
+18 
-30 DPQELYRE
+30 
-38 LPATFGESAI
+38 ATFGETAI

-54 IPAILGGI
+54 IPAL
-62 TLGPKG
+62 
-68 AIGGSAA
+68 IGGYFGGLPGGAGGA
-75 GNYFSQKYRIARG
+75 GIGNYLSQKYRIARG
-88 LQDEIGLGELGA
+88 LQEEVGLGELGA
-100 ATALGAVPV
+100 STALGSIPV
-109 GKFANVGTAGKTAIR
+109 GKFTNVGMAGKTAIR

-139 TMIDEDRAPTRDEI
+139 TFIDEDRAPTQEEI
-153 ATTLLFGGVF
+153 ASTLLFGGLF

-169 AEAKW
+169 VEAKYLNDTLD
-174 MSDNIGTEVSEGMT
+174 MGVSEGAT
-188 RTDAVKAIGK
+188 R
-198 DIKDANG
+198 
-205 VDNAKVGS
+205 
-213 PILEKIDTEGLSNI
+213 
-227 KDPEEVADKLLLA
+227 PEV
-240 TEVKLLDEVDT
+240 VKLLENKIDDAGGIDNFAVGRPVVT
-251 ALGNLANR
+251 ALGPRRLRVWN
-259 PPLEEGTKS
+259 PK
-268 FTAPTM
+268 
-274 ERGGLESFS
+274 GLEGPDATE
-283 QSSFS
+283 
-288 TPSGRQG
+288 TPGELL
-295 ILGGEPVMED
+295 LGGIENQLLLEAESTVNKAARAKGEE
-305 AVSQMANIQKTLDDE
+305 VTEQMAAIQ
-320 IAQQNEIFKPIL
+320 EIFEGKDLADQRVFRGINKMSDL
-332 LQNEIGAQK
+332 A
-341 QTELGIQRL
+341 IQRL
-350 GDTDEISRIKE
+350 GDTEEINRIKQGI
-361 RLSIL
+361 LAL
-366 DHRPGKKKGSKKERA
+366 DHKLGKGKGAKKQRA
-381 RLNADLKRIYKR
+381 QLNADLRRIYKR
-393 NGMNLLDLEDDMRKA
+393 NGMNLLDLQDDMRRA

-413 QPAVGMRDRSMKQAD
+413 DPAVGMRDRPMKQAD
-428 PMTKYDEMA
+428 PMNKYEEMA
-437 EAKLGKGYEK
+437 EKKLGKGYEK
-447 YFTGLLTTGTG
+447 YFTGLLTTGAG
-458 GAAAISMFTED
+458 GAAAVSMFTED
-469 EENEMKKAGFDPL
+469 EENEMKKAGFSPE
-482 LIGVLL
+482 LIFVLI
-488 AAGFGPKAFRKFKK
+488 AAGLGVKGFRNFKK
-502 TPTYKKTQAQ
+502 TPLYKKTEAQ

-527 EKINEGTAD
+527 QKVNEGTTD

-541 PSRAKQAMR
+541 PSRASQAMR
-550 YAKEFVSD
+550 YAKQFVSD
-558 ALVPLSRKLK
+558 ALVPLSRELK
-568 NISPQINAIFRQH
+568 KINLAAIFRDH
-581 EGTINKTTR
+581 ERKINITTR
-590 EYLDRT
+590 QYLDRT

-612 KQREFKLHLLNG
+612 KQREFKLYLLNG
-624 DMGKIRIMLDD
+624 DMAKIRIMLDD
-635 LRVSDQ
+635 LKVSDQ
-641 VGKEFSDMQKAFSD
+641 VGKEFTEMQKAFND

-677 LIRDYKSFRSAL
+677 LIKDYKSFRSAL
-689 VGDDS
+689 QGDDS

-709 LDSVESIPEGVAAE
+709 LDSIESIPEGVAAE

-728 LRGFPVQPGSSLPG
+728 LRGFPVQPGASLPG
-742 NLKERK
+742 NLKGRK
-748 IGLITDE
+748 IGEIKDE

-791 KGEETGFEGSRDKQ
+791 KGEEVGFDGSKDRQ
-805 GADLGMDMEVDES
+805 GADLGMDMEVDDT

-827 LKDKTDLSAEDVEK
+827 LKDRNDLSPEDVEK

-878 TQLGD
+878 TQLGE

-894 NTFKSLFNRKD
+894 NTFKSLFNQKE
-905 NFDFVKYFNLKDHNV
+905 NFDFVKYFNLKDHHI
-920 DAVTSTGGLSSA
+920 DAATSTGGLSSA
-932 LDKVFTITGLKK
+932 LDKVFTVTGLKK

-958 KKYRAQAIKN
+958 KKYKAQAMKN
-968 SQSLQDDLTPV
+968 SQALQDDLTPV
-979 FGKEKAG
+979 FGKERAG
-986 QMVKE
+986 RMVKE

-1062 ANEFMKQGNTKQA
+1062 ANEFYKKGNKKQA

-1087 GLGLVFGAANASTDV
+1087 GLGLVFGAANASTDM

-1165 IAGGKEYKGAMLQ
+1165 IVGDKEYKGAMLQ

-1187 KYIGGLDK
+1187 KYLGGLDK
-1195 INNSN
+1195 IQNSD

>member
-1 MLDPTREYIF
+1 MDEIDLQATEEYLNNSNIIDI
-11 GQQEEIA
+11 QATEE
-18 VLDPNKEYNFGS
+18 Y
-30 DPQELYRE
+30 YRE
-38 LPATFGESAI
+38 PLRFAEDRKPDFVDTGI
-48 SIGLEV
+48 IIGAE
-54 IPAILGGI
+54 ILGPVLGSAF
-62 TLGPKG
+62 GPKG
-68 AIGGSAA
+68 IIIGSAL
-75 GNYFSQKYRIARG
+75 GNYASQKYRIAKG
-88 LQDEIGLGELGA
+88 FQSDIGKGELA
-100 ATALGAVPV
+100 TATALGVVPV
-109 GKFANVGTAGKTAIR
+109 GKFANVGTVGKTAIR

-205 VDNAKVGS
+205 VNNAKVGS

-332 LQNEIGAQK
+332 RQNEIGAQK

-350 GDTDEISRIKE
+350 GDTDEIARIKE
-361 RLSIL
+361 RLSII
-366 DHRPGKKKGSKKERA
+366 DHRSGKGKGSKKERA

-393 NGMNLLDLEDDMRKA
+393 NGMNLLDLQDDMRRA
-408 QMSPT
+408 HMSPT
-413 QPAVGMRDRSMKQAD
+413 EPAVGMRDRPMKQAD

-447 YFTGLLTTGTG
+447 YFTGLLTTGA
-458 GAAAISMFTED
+458 GASAAISMFTED

-482 LIGVLL
+482 LIGVLI

-512 VKADPVKTAPDSVKA
+512 VKADPVKTAPDSIKA
-527 EKINEGTAD
+527 EKIEKAKSYYA
-536 NPFIP
+536 P
-541 PSRAKQAMR
+541 PGKVAEAYKN
-550 YAKEFVSD
+550 AKEFVSD
-558 ALVPLSRKLK
+558 TLVPISRKLK
-568 NISPQINAIFRQH
+568 NIDQKLAAIFRDH
-581 EGTINKTTR
+581 ERKVNIKTR
-590 EYLDRT
+590 QYLDRT

-602 MTKRLKGNEK
+602 MTKRLKGNEIK
-612 KQREFKLHLLNG
+612 KNEFKLHLLNG

-635 LRVSDQ
+635 LNVSAK
-641 VGKEFSDMQKAFSD
+641 VGKEFEEMQKAFEE

-662 EGGIDVGYQE
+662 EGGIDVGYQQ

-677 LIRDYKSFRSAL
+677 LIKDYKSFRSAL
-689 VGDDS
+689 QGDDS

-709 LDSVESIPEGVAAE
+709 LDSIESIPEGVAAE

-728 LRGFPVQPGSSLPG
+728 LRGFPVQPGASLPG

-748 IGLITDE
+748 IGFIRDE

-791 KGEETGFEGSRDKQ
+791 KGQEVGFDGSKDRQ
-805 GADLGMDMEVDES
+805 GADLGMDMEVDDT

-827 LKDKTDLSAEDVEK
+827 LKDRNDLSSEDVEK

-894 NTFKSLFNRKD
+894 NTFKSLFNQKE
-905 NFDFVKYFNLKDHNV
+905 NFDFVKYFNLKDHNI
-920 DAVTSTGGLSSA
+920 DAATSTGGLSNA
-932 LDKVFTITGLKK
+932 LDKVFTVTGLKK

-958 KKYRAQAIKN
+958 KKYKAQAMKN
-968 SQSLQDDLTPV
+968 SQALQDDLTPV
-979 FGKEKAG
+979 FGKERAG

-1023 EMPKYYN
+1023 EMPKFYN

-1062 ANEFMKQGNTKQA
+1062 ANELMKKGNTKGA

-1087 GLGLVFGAANASTDV
+1087 GLGLVFGAANASTDM
-1102 IKDTLYGRPIKRDE
+1102 IKDTLYGRPIKSDE
-1116 LFEDNLWRLIGINRY
+1116 LFEDNLWRLAGINRY

-1165 IAGGKEYKGAMLQ
+1165 IVGDGEYKGAMLQ

-1187 KYIGGLDK
+1187 KYLGGLDK
-1195 INNSN
+1195 IQDSK

>member
-1 MLDPTREYIF
+1 MDEIDLQATEEYLNNSNIIDI
-11 GQQEEIA
+11 QATEE
-18 VLDPNKEYNFGS
+18 Y
-30 DPQELYRE
+30 YRE
-38 LPATFGESAI
+38 PLRFAEDRKPDFVDTGI
-48 SIGLEV
+48 IIGAE
-54 IPAILGGI
+54 ILGPVLGSAF
-62 TLGPKG
+62 GPKG
-68 AIGGSAA
+68 IIIGSAL
-75 GNYFSQKYRIARG
+75 GNYASQKYRIAKG
-88 LQDEIGLGELGA
+88 FQSDIGKGELA
-100 ATALGAVPV
+100 TATALGVVPV

-205 VDNAKVGS
+205 VNNAKVGS

-251 ALGNLANR
+251 ALGNLAKR

-268 FTAPTM
+268 FDTPTM
-274 ERGGLESFS
+274 ERGALESFS
-283 QSSFS
+283 KPSFS

-295 ILGGEPVMED
+295 ILGGEPVMDD

-332 LQNEIGAQK
+332 RQNEIGAQK

-350 GDTDEISRIKE
+350 GDTDEIARIKE

-366 DHRPGKKKGSKKERA
+366 DHRSGKGKGSKKERA

-393 NGMNLLDLEDDMRKA
+393 NGMNLLDLQDDMRRA

-413 QPAVGMRDRSMKQAD
+413 EPGVGMRDRPMKQAD
-428 PMTKYDEMA
+428 PMTKEDRMA
-437 EAKLGKGYEK
+437 EGFLGKGYEK
-447 YFTGLLTTGTG
+447 YFSTAFTAGTG
-458 GAAAISMFTED
+458 AVGVASMFTED
-469 EENEMKKAGFDPL
+469 EENEMKQAGFHPL
-482 LIGVLL
+482 MFAVLA

-527 EKINEGTAD
+527 EKISEGTAD

-541 PSRAKQAMR
+541 PSRASQAMR

-624 DMGKIRIMLDD
+624 DMAKIRVMLDD
-635 LRVSDQ
+635 LKVSDQ
-641 VGKEFSDMQKAFSD
+641 VGKEFTEMQKAFND

-677 LIRDYKSFRSAL
+677 LIKDYKSFRSAL
-689 VGDDS
+689 QGDDS

-709 LDSVESIPEGVAAE
+709 LDSIESIPEGVAAE

-728 LRGFPVQPGSSLPG
+728 LRGFPVQPGASLPG

-748 IGLITDE
+748 IGFIRDE

-791 KGEETGFEGSRDKQ
+791 KGQEVGFDGSKDRQ
-805 GADLGMDMEVDES
+805 GADLGMDMEVDDT

-827 LKDKTDLSAEDVEK
+827 LKDRNDLSPEDVEK

-894 NTFKSLFNRKD
+894 NTFKSLFNQKE
-905 NFDFVKYFNLKDHNV
+905 NFDFVKYFNLKDHNI
-920 DAVTSTGGLSSA
+920 DAATSTGGLSSA
-932 LDKVFTITGLKK
+932 LDWVFTRVGIKK

-958 KKYRAQAIKN
+958 KKYKAQAMKN
-968 SQSLQDDLTPV
+968 SQALQDDLTPV
-979 FGKEKAG
+979 FGKERAG
-986 QMVKE
+986 RMVKE

-1015 DLNPATLG
+1015 DVNPATLG
-1023 EMPKYYN
+1023 EMPKFYN

-1062 ANEFMKQGNTKQA
+1062 ANELMKKGNTRGA

-1087 GLGLVFGAANASTDV
+1087 GLGLVFGAANASTDM

-1116 LFEDNLWRLIGINRY
+1116 LLEDNLWRLIGINRY

-1165 IAGGKEYKGAMLQ
+1165 IVGDGEYKGAMLQ

-1187 KYIGGLDK
+1187 KYLGGLDK
-1195 INNSN
+1195 IQDSK

>member
-1 MLDPTREYIF
+1 MAIQTMTIGEALDKGYGDFIIGAQQAQRE
-11 GQQEEIA
+11 E
-18 VLDPNKEYNFGS
+18 
-30 DPQELYRE
+30 
-38 LPATFGESAI
+38 ATFGETAI

-54 IPAILGGI
+54 IPAL
-62 TLGPKG
+62 
-68 AIGGSAA
+68 IGGYFGGLPGGAGGA
-75 GNYFSQKYRIARG
+75 GIGNYLSQKYRIARG
-88 LQDEIGLGELGA
+88 LQEEVGLGELGA
-100 ATALGAVPV
+100 STALGSIPV
-109 GKFANVGTAGKTAIR
+109 GKFTNVGMAGKTAIR

-139 TMIDEDRAPTRDEI
+139 TFIDEDRAPTQEEI
-153 ATTLLFGGVF
+153 ASTLLFGGLF

-169 AEAKW
+169 VEAKYLNDTLD
-174 MSDNIGTEVSEGMT
+174 MGVSEGAT
-188 RTDAVKAIGK
+188 R
-198 DIKDANG
+198 
-205 VDNAKVGS
+205 
-213 PILEKIDTEGLSNI
+213 
-227 KDPEEVADKLLLA
+227 PEV
-240 TEVKLLDEVDT
+240 VKLLENKIDDAGGIDNFAVGRPVVT
-251 ALGNLANR
+251 ALGPRRLRVWN
-259 PPLEEGTKS
+259 PK
-268 FTAPTM
+268 
-274 ERGGLESFS
+274 GLEGPEATE
-283 QSSFS
+283 
-288 TPSGRQG
+288 TPGELL
-295 ILGGEPVMED
+295 LGGIENQLLLEAESTVNKAARAKGEE
-305 AVSQMANIQKTLDDE
+305 VTEQMAAIQ
-320 IAQQNEIFKPIL
+320 EIFEGKDLADQRVFRGINKMSDL
-332 LQNEIGAQK
+332 A
-341 QTELGIQRL
+341 IQRL
-350 GDTDEISRIKE
+350 GDTEEINRIKQGI
-361 RLSIL
+361 LAL
-366 DHRPGKKKGSKKERA
+366 DHKLGKGKGAKKQRA
-381 RLNADLKRIYKR
+381 QLNADLRRIYKR
-393 NGMNLLDLEDDMRKA
+393 NGMNLLDLQDDMRRA

-413 QPAVGMRDRSMKQAD
+413 DPAVGMRDRPMKQAD
-428 PMTKYDEMA
+428 PMNKYEEMA
-437 EAKLGKGYEK
+437 EKKLGKGYEK
-447 YFTGLLTTGTG
+447 YFTGLLTTGAG
-458 GAAAISMFTED
+458 GAAAVSMFTED
-469 EENEMKKAGFDPL
+469 EENEMKKAGFSPE
-482 LIGVLL
+482 LIFVLI
-488 AAGFGPKAFRKFKK
+488 AAGLGVKGFRNFKK
-502 TPTYKKTQAQ
+502 TPLYKKTEAQ

-527 EKINEGTAD
+527 QKVNEGTTD

-541 PSRAKQAMR
+541 PSRASQAMR
-550 YAKEFVSD
+550 YAKQFVSD
-558 ALVPLSRKLK
+558 ALVPLSRELK
-568 NISPQINAIFRQH
+568 KINLAAIFRDH
-581 EGTINKTTR
+581 ERKINITTR
-590 EYLDRT
+590 QYLDRT

-612 KQREFKLHLLNG
+612 KQREFKLYLLNG
-624 DMGKIRIMLDD
+624 DMAKIRIMLDD
-635 LRVSDQ
+635 LKVSDQ
-641 VGKEFSDMQKAFSD
+641 VGKEFTEMQKAFND

-677 LIRDYKSFRSAL
+677 LIKDYKSFRSAL
-689 VGDDS
+689 QGDDS

-709 LDSVESIPEGVAAE
+709 LDSIESIPEGVAAE

-728 LRGFPVQPGSSLPG
+728 LRGFPVQPGASLPG
-742 NLKERK
+742 NLKGRK
-748 IGLITDE
+748 IGEIKDE

-791 KGEETGFEGSRDKQ
+791 KGEEVGFDGSKDRQ
-805 GADLGMDMEVDES
+805 GADLGMDMEVDDT

-827 LKDKTDLSAEDVEK
+827 LKDRNDLSPEDVEK

-894 NTFKSLFNRKD
+894 NTFKSLFNQKE
-905 NFDFVKYFNLKDHNV
+905 NFDFVKYFNLKDHHI
-920 DAVTSTGGLSSA
+920 DAATSTGGLSSA
-932 LDKVFTITGLKK
+932 LDKVFTVTGLKK

-958 KKYRAQAIKN
+958 KKYKAQAMKN
-968 SQSLQDDLTPV
+968 SQALQDDLTPV
-979 FGKEKAG
+979 FGKERAG
-986 QMVKE
+986 RMVKE

-1023 EMPKYYN
+1023 EMPKFYN

-1062 ANEFMKQGNTKQA
+1062 ANEFYKKGNKKQA

-1087 GLGLVFGAANASTDV
+1087 GLGLVFGAANASTDM

-1116 LFEDNLWRLIGINRY
+1116 LFEDNLWRLAGINRY

-1165 IAGGKEYKGAMLQ
+1165 IVGDKEYKGAMLQ

-1187 KYIGGLDK
+1187 KYLGGLDK
-1195 INNSN
+1195 IQNSD

>member
-1 MLDPTREYIF
+1 MDEIDLQATEEYLNNSNIIDI
-11 GQQEEIA
+11 QATEE
-18 VLDPNKEYNFGS
+18 Y
-30 DPQELYRE
+30 YRE
-38 LPATFGESAI
+38 PLRFAKDRQPDFVDTGI
-48 SIGLEV
+48 IIGAE
-54 IPAILGGI
+54 ILGPVLGSAF
-62 TLGPKG
+62 GPKG
-68 AIGGSAA
+68 IIIGSAL
-75 GNYFSQKYRIARG
+75 GNYASQKYRIAKG
-88 LQDEIGLGELGA
+88 FQSDIGKGELAA
-100 ATALGAVPV
+100 ATALGVVPV
-109 GKFANVGTAGKTAIR
+109 GKFANVGTAGKTVIR

-188 RTDAVKAIGK
+188 RADAVKAIGK
-198 DIKDANG
+198 DIEQSGG
-205 VDNAKVGS
+205 VSNAKVGN
-213 PILEKIDTEGLSNI
+213 PILEKMDIEGLKEINDSREIAEKILQATENQILKEVDDNI
-227 KDPEEVADKLLLA
+227 NLLA
-240 TEVKLLDEVDT
+240 TQRGEEATGV
-251 ALGNLANR
+251 LAS
-259 PPLEEGTKS
+259 LQKQ
-268 FTAPTM
+268 FDDD
-274 ERGGLESFS
+274 L
-283 QSSFS
+283 
-288 TPSGRQG
+288 
-295 ILGGEPVMED
+295 
-305 AVSQMANIQKTLDDE
+305 IQQE
-320 IAQQNEIFKPIL
+320 QIFKP
-332 LQNEIGAQK
+332 LQKEIDIGFQRINDEKDLSFIK
-341 QTELGIQRL
+341 Q
-350 GDTDEISRIKE
+350 EISK
-361 RLSIL
+361 L
-366 DHRPGKKKGSKKERA
+366 DHKLGKGKGAKKQRA
-381 RLNADLKRIYKR
+381 RLNAERTRLLRR
-393 NGMNLLDLEDDMRKA
+393 NGMQGIDSLQDDMRRA
-408 QMSPT
+408 QMSPNE
-413 QPAVGMRDRSMKQAD
+413 PAVGMRDRPMKQAD
-428 PMTKYDEMA
+428 PMNKYEEMA
-437 EAKLGKGYEK
+437 EKKLGKGYEK
-447 YFTGLLTTGTG
+447 YFSGLLTTGA
-458 GAAAISMFTED
+458 GASAAVSMFTED

-512 VKADPVKTAPDSVKA
+512 VKADPIKTAPDSVKA
-527 EKINEGTAD
+527 EKINEGTTD

-541 PSRAKQAMR
+541 PGRASQAMR

-612 KQREFKLHLLNG
+612 KQREFKLNLLNG
-624 DMGKIRIMLDD
+624 DMAKIRIMLDD
-635 LRVSDQ
+635 LNVSEK
-641 VGKEFSDMQKAFSD
+641 VGDEFAEMQKAFKD

-689 VGDDS
+689 QGDDS

-709 LDSVESIPEGVAAE
+709 IDSIESIPEGIAAE

-728 LRGFPVQPGSSLPG
+728 LRGFPVQPGASLPG

-791 KGEETGFEGSRDKQ
+791 RGEEVGFEGSRDRQ
-805 GADLGMDMEVDES
+805 GADLGMDMEVDDS

-827 LKDKTDLSAEDVEK
+827 LKDKNDLSPEDVEK
-841 LKEIIQARFS
+841 LKEIIQSRFS
-851 GKTVDPFIQGV
+851 GRTVDPFIQGV

-894 NTFKSLFNRKD
+894 NTFKSLFNQKE
-905 NFDFVKYFNLKDHNV
+905 NFDFVKYFNLKDHNI
-920 DAVTSTGGLSSA
+920 DAATSTGGLSSA
-932 LDKVFTITGLKK
+932 LDWVFTRVGIKK

-958 KKYRAQAIKN
+958 RKYKAQSMKN
-968 SQSLQDDLTPV
+968 SQALQDDLTPV
-979 FGKEKAG
+979 FGKDRAG
-986 QMVKE
+986 RMVKE
-991 LRESNPASGELP
+991 LRESNPTSGELP

-1023 EMPKYYN
+1023 EMPKFYN

-1062 ANEFMKQGNTKQA
+1062 ANELMKEGNTKGA
-1075 AKAAAEAISKIM
+1075 AKAAAEAISKIT
-1087 GLGLVFGAANASTDV
+1087 GLGLVFGAANASTDM

-1116 LFEDNLWRLIGINRY
+1116 LFEDNLWRLAGINRY
-1131 IVNKARREGPAKATL
+1131 IINKARREGPAKATL
-1146 EMLLPPTAI
+1146 EMILPPTAI

-1165 IAGGKEYKGAMLQ
+1165 IVGDGEYKGAMLQ
-1178 GTPLDMVYW
+1178 GTPLDMIYW
-1187 KYIGGLDK
+1187 KYLGGLDK
-1195 INNSN
+1195 IQRDN

>member
-1 MLDPTREYIF
+1 MDEIDLQATEEYLNNSNIIDI
-11 GQQEEIA
+11 QATEE
-18 VLDPNKEYNFGS
+18 Y
-30 DPQELYRE
+30 YRE
-38 LPATFGESAI
+38 PLRFAEDRKPDFVDTGI
-48 SIGLEV
+48 IIGAE
-54 IPAILGGI
+54 ILGPVLGSAF
-62 TLGPKG
+62 GPKG
-68 AIGGSAA
+68 IIIGSAL
-75 GNYFSQKYRIARG
+75 GNYASQKYRIAKG
-88 LQDEIGLGELGA
+88 FQSDIGKGELA
-100 ATALGAVPV
+100 TATALGVVPV

-205 VDNAKVGS
+205 VNNAKVGS

-251 ALGNLANR
+251 ALGNLAKR

-268 FTAPTM
+268 FDTPTM
-274 ERGGLESFS
+274 ERGALESFS
-283 QSSFS
+283 KPSFS

-295 ILGGEPVMED
+295 ILGGEPVMDD

-332 LQNEIGAQK
+332 RQNEIGAQK

-350 GDTDEISRIKE
+350 GDTDEIARIKE

-366 DHRPGKKKGSKKERA
+366 NHRPGKKKGSKKERA

-393 NGMNLLDLEDDMRKA
+393 NGMNLLDLQDDMRRA

-413 QPAVGMRDRSMKQAD
+413 EPGVGMRDRPMKQAD
-428 PMTKYDEMA
+428 PMTKEDRMA
-437 EAKLGKGYEK
+437 EGFLGKGYEK
-447 YFTGLLTTGTG
+447 YFSTAFTAGTG
-458 GAAAISMFTED
+458 AVGVASMFTED
-469 EENEMKKAGFDPL
+469 EENEMKQAGFHPL
-482 LIGVLL
+482 MFAVLA

-541 PSRAKQAMR
+541 PSRASQAMR

-624 DMGKIRIMLDD
+624 DMAKIRVMLDD
-635 LRVSDQ
+635 LKVSDQ
-641 VGKEFSDMQKAFSD
+641 VGKEFTEMQKAFND

-677 LIRDYKSFRSAL
+677 LIKDYKSFRSAL
-689 VGDDS
+689 QGDDS

-709 LDSVESIPEGVAAE
+709 LDSIESIPEGVAAE

-728 LRGFPVQPGSSLPG
+728 LRGFPVQPGASLPG

-748 IGLITDE
+748 IGFIRDE

-791 KGEETGFEGSRDKQ
+791 KGQEVGFDGSKDRQ
-805 GADLGMDMEVDES
+805 GADLGMDMEVDDT

-827 LKDKTDLSAEDVEK
+827 LKDRNDLSPEDVEK

-894 NTFKSLFNRKD
+894 NTFKSLFNQKE
-905 NFDFVKYFNLKDHNV
+905 NFDFVKYFNLKDHNI
-920 DAVTSTGGLSSA
+920 DAATSTGGLSSA
-932 LDKVFTITGLKK
+932 LDWVFTRVGIKK

-958 KKYRAQAIKN
+958 KKYKAQAMKN
-968 SQSLQDDLTPV
+968 SQALQDDLTPV
-979 FGKEKAG
+979 FGKERAG
-986 QMVKE
+986 RMVKE

-1015 DLNPATLG
+1015 DVNPATLG
-1023 EMPKYYN
+1023 EMPKFYN

-1062 ANEFMKQGNTKQA
+1062 ANELMKKGNTRGA

-1087 GLGLVFGAANASTDV
+1087 GLGLVFGAANASTDM

-1116 LFEDNLWRLIGINRY
+1116 LLEDNLWRLIGINRY

-1165 IAGGKEYKGAMLQ
+1165 IVGDGEYKGAMLQ

-1187 KYIGGLDK
+1187 KYLGGLDK
-1195 INNSN
+1195 IQDSK

>member
-1 MLDPTREYIF
+1 MAIQTMTIGEALDKGYGDFIIGAQQAQRE
-11 GQQEEIA
+11 E
-18 VLDPNKEYNFGS
+18 
-30 DPQELYRE
+30 
-38 LPATFGESAI
+38 ATFGETAI

-54 IPAILGGI
+54 IPAL
-62 TLGPKG
+62 
-68 AIGGSAA
+68 IGGYFGGLPGGAGGA
-75 GNYFSQKYRIARG
+75 GIGNYLSQKYRIARG
-88 LQDEIGLGELGA
+88 LQEEVGLGELGA
-100 ATALGAVPV
+100 STALGSIPV
-109 GKFANVGTAGKTAIR
+109 GKFTNVGMAGKTAIR

-139 TMIDEDRAPTRDEI
+139 TFIDEDRAPTQEEI
-153 ATTLLFGGVF
+153 ASTLLFGGLF

-169 AEAKW
+169 VEAKYLNDTLD
-174 MSDNIGTEVSEGMT
+174 MGVSEGAT
-188 RTDAVKAIGK
+188 R
-198 DIKDANG
+198 
-205 VDNAKVGS
+205 
-213 PILEKIDTEGLSNI
+213 
-227 KDPEEVADKLLLA
+227 PEV
-240 TEVKLLDEVDT
+240 VKLLENKIDDAGGIDNFAVGRPVVT
-251 ALGNLANR
+251 ALGPRRLRVWN
-259 PPLEEGTKS
+259 PK
-268 FTAPTM
+268 
-274 ERGGLESFS
+274 GLEGPEATE
-283 QSSFS
+283 
-288 TPSGRQG
+288 TPGELL
-295 ILGGEPVMED
+295 LGGIENQLLLEAESTVNKAARAKGEE
-305 AVSQMANIQKTLDDE
+305 VTEQMAAIQ
-320 IAQQNEIFKPIL
+320 EIFEGKDLADQRVFRGINKMSDL
-332 LQNEIGAQK
+332 A
-341 QTELGIQRL
+341 IQRL
-350 GDTDEISRIKE
+350 GDTEEINRIKQGI
-361 RLSIL
+361 LAL
-366 DHRPGKKKGSKKERA
+366 DHKLGKGKGAKKQRA
-381 RLNADLKRIYKR
+381 QLNADLRRIYKR
-393 NGMNLLDLEDDMRKA
+393 NGMNLLDLQDDMRRA

-413 QPAVGMRDRSMKQAD
+413 DPAVGMRDRPMKQAD
-428 PMTKYDEMA
+428 PMNKYEEMA
-437 EAKLGKGYEK
+437 EKKLGKGYEK
-447 YFTGLLTTGTG
+447 YFTGLLTTGAG
-458 GAAAISMFTED
+458 GAAAVSMFTED
-469 EENEMKKAGFDPL
+469 EENEMKKAGFSPE
-482 LIGVLL
+482 LIFVLI
-488 AAGFGPKAFRKFKK
+488 AAGLGVKGFRNFKK
-502 TPTYKKTQAQ
+502 TPLYKKTEAQ

-527 EKINEGTAD
+527 QKVNEGTTD

-541 PSRAKQAMR
+541 PSRASQAMR
-550 YAKEFVSD
+550 YAKQFVSD
-558 ALVPLSRKLK
+558 ALVPLSRELK
-568 NISPQINAIFRQH
+568 KINLAAIFRDH
-581 EGTINKTTR
+581 ERKINITTR
-590 EYLDRT
+590 QYLDRT

-612 KQREFKLHLLNG
+612 KQREFKLYLLNG
-624 DMGKIRIMLDD
+624 DMAKIRIMLDD
-635 LRVSDQ
+635 LKVSDQ
-641 VGKEFSDMQKAFSD
+641 VGKEFTEMQKAFND

-677 LIRDYKSFRSAL
+677 LIKDYKSFRSAL
-689 VGDDS
+689 QGDDS

-709 LDSVESIPEGVAAE
+709 LDSIESIPEGVAAE

-728 LRGFPVQPGSSLPG
+728 LRGFPVQPGASLPG
-742 NLKERK
+742 NLKGRK
-748 IGLITDE
+748 IGEIKDE

-791 KGEETGFEGSRDKQ
+791 KGEEVGFDGSKDRQ
-805 GADLGMDMEVDES
+805 GADLGMDMEVDDS

-827 LKDKTDLSAEDVEK
+827 LKDSDNFSNEDIEK

-894 NTFKSLFNRKD
+894 NTFKSLFNQKE
-905 NFDFVKYFNLKDHNV
+905 NFDFVKYFNLKDHHI
-920 DAVTSTGGLSSA
+920 DAATSTGGLSSA
-932 LDKVFTITGLKK
+932 LDKVFTVTGLKK

-958 KKYRAQAIKN
+958 KKYKAQAMKN
-968 SQSLQDDLTPV
+968 SQALQDDLTPV
-979 FGKEKAG
+979 FGKERAG
-986 QMVKE
+986 RMVKE

-1062 ANEFMKQGNTKQA
+1062 ANEFYKKGNKKQA

-1087 GLGLVFGAANASTDV
+1087 GLGLVFGAANASTDM

-1165 IAGGKEYKGAMLQ
+1165 IVGDKEYKGAMLQ

-1187 KYIGGLDK
+1187 KYLGGLDK
-1195 INNSN
+1195 IQNSD

>member
-1 MLDPTREYIF
+1 MAIQTMTIGEALDKGYGDFIIGAQQAQRE
-11 GQQEEIA
+11 E
-18 VLDPNKEYNFGS
+18 
-30 DPQELYRE
+30 
-38 LPATFGESAI
+38 ATFGETAI

-54 IPAILGGI
+54 IPAL
-62 TLGPKG
+62 
-68 AIGGSAA
+68 IGGYFGGLPGGAGGA
-75 GNYFSQKYRIARG
+75 GIGNYLSQKYRIARG
-88 LQDEIGLGELGA
+88 LQEEVGLGELGA
-100 ATALGAVPV
+100 STALGSIPV
-109 GKFANVGTAGKTAIR
+109 GKFTNVGMAGKTAIR

-139 TMIDEDRAPTRDEI
+139 TFIDEDRAPTQEEI
-153 ATTLLFGGVF
+153 ASTLLFGGLF

-169 AEAKW
+169 VEAKYLNDTLD
-174 MSDNIGTEVSEGMT
+174 MGVSEGAT
-188 RTDAVKAIGK
+188 R
-198 DIKDANG
+198 
-205 VDNAKVGS
+205 
-213 PILEKIDTEGLSNI
+213 
-227 KDPEEVADKLLLA
+227 PEV
-240 TEVKLLDEVDT
+240 VKLLENKIDDAGGIDNFAVGRPVVT
-251 ALGNLANR
+251 ALGPRRLRVWN
-259 PPLEEGTKS
+259 PK
-268 FTAPTM
+268 
-274 ERGGLESFS
+274 GLEGPEATE
-283 QSSFS
+283 
-288 TPSGRQG
+288 TPGELL
-295 ILGGEPVMED
+295 LGGIENQLLLEAESTVNKAARAKGEE
-305 AVSQMANIQKTLDDE
+305 VTEQMAAIQ
-320 IAQQNEIFKPIL
+320 EIFEGKDLADQRVFRGINKMSDL
-332 LQNEIGAQK
+332 A
-341 QTELGIQRL
+341 IQRL
-350 GDTDEISRIKE
+350 GDTEEINRIKQGI
-361 RLSIL
+361 LAL
-366 DHRPGKKKGSKKERA
+366 DHKLGKGKGAKKQRA
-381 RLNADLKRIYKR
+381 QLNADLRRIYKR
-393 NGMNLLDLEDDMRKA
+393 NGMNLLDLQDDMRRA

-413 QPAVGMRDRSMKQAD
+413 DPAVGMRDRPMKQAD
-428 PMTKYDEMA
+428 PMNKYEEMA
-437 EAKLGKGYEK
+437 EKKLGKGYEK
-447 YFTGLLTTGTG
+447 YFTGLLTTGAG
-458 GAAAISMFTED
+458 GAAAVSMFTED
-469 EENEMKKAGFDPL
+469 EENEMKKAGFSPE
-482 LIGVLL
+482 LIFVLI
-488 AAGFGPKAFRKFKK
+488 AAGLGVKGFRNFKK
-502 TPTYKKTQAQ
+502 TPLYKKTEAQ

-527 EKINEGTAD
+527 QKVNEGTTD

-541 PSRAKQAMR
+541 PSRASQAMR
-550 YAKEFVSD
+550 YAKQFVSD
-558 ALVPLSRKLK
+558 ALVPLSRELK
-568 NISPQINAIFRQH
+568 KINLAAIFRDH
-581 EGTINKTTR
+581 ERKINITTR
-590 EYLDRT
+590 QYLDRT

-612 KQREFKLHLLNG
+612 KQREFKLYLLNG
-624 DMGKIRIMLDD
+624 DMAKIRIMLDD
-635 LRVSDQ
+635 LKVSDQ
-641 VGKEFSDMQKAFSD
+641 VGKEFTEMQKAFND

-677 LIRDYKSFRSAL
+677 LIKDYKSFRSAL
-689 VGDDS
+689 QGDDS

-709 LDSVESIPEGVAAE
+709 LDSIESIPEGVAAE

-728 LRGFPVQPGSSLPG
+728 LRGFPVQPGASLPG
-742 NLKERK
+742 NLKGRK
-748 IGLITDE
+748 IGEIKDE

-791 KGEETGFEGSRDKQ
+791 KGEEVGFDGSKDRQ
-805 GADLGMDMEVDES
+805 GADLGMDMEVDDT

-827 LKDKTDLSAEDVEK
+827 LKDRNDLSPEDVEK

-878 TQLGD
+878 TQLGE

-894 NTFKSLFNRKD
+894 NTFKSLFNQKE
-905 NFDFVKYFNLKDHNV
+905 NFDFVKYFNLKDHHI
-920 DAVTSTGGLSSA
+920 DAATSTGGLSSA
-932 LDKVFTITGLKK
+932 LDKVFTVTGLKK

-958 KKYRAQAIKN
+958 KKYKAQAMKN
-968 SQSLQDDLTPV
+968 SQALQDDLTPV
-979 FGKEKAG
+979 FGKERAG
-986 QMVKE
+986 RMVKE

-1062 ANEFMKQGNTKQA
+1062 ANEFYKKGNKKQA

-1087 GLGLVFGAANASTDV
+1087 GLGLVFGAANASTDM

-1165 IAGGKEYKGAMLQ
+1165 IVGDKEYKGAMLQ

-1187 KYIGGLDK
+1187 KYLGGLDK
-1195 INNSN
+1195 IQNSD